1 MTICLNLSAATG
13 EKNKQI
19 VATMNKNIEVFGYTM
34 SEALFDKLVHMKAK
48 SREVVYDVLVNGLK
62 EITGADRVY
71 NPMYPNFPES
81 VMEKDDF
88 ELYFNAIVHYWSFG
102 TLLPYEEKEE
112 RAPLFNT
119 AKVKVLE
126 AGSFDDLNDI
136 FNNLCASKTSLSKSD
151 VDDMIFVLNSAKVTL
166 PDEIPYKENAACI
179 CRLLVDTG
187 VDTDG
192 SLCKKYVKAATDVL
206 RLVTAM
212 SDGDVSLAENTKF
225 RNLKRSERRII
236 MNLLAGCGNAAED
249 MNRYAGRWIR
259 VGEKL
264 HPGEFA
270 KNERYTKAVQAFDII
285 RNDGKIQSFAGKVD
299 AAIASGDVTTVVSLL
314 KKRPGEFAR
323 RIDFLLRIFDKDAD
337 RKAVIMGFASVAKDV
352 SSTVLLQVRE
362 HFINKLDGSD
372 DMRVFFPKG
381 NLARSYYIKN
391 NRTEAIPEDTMKMVI
406 AVCENTLVNIYGNR
420 EFLGKVYID
429 KALKDYTVPFS
440 LRSAGKTMTAVSRGS
455 RIAIDD
461 NTKVIRPF
469 IWWTNTKDDIIDV
482 DLSVAVFAD
491 DWNCLEHVSY
501 SNLKSNRFGICHS
514 GDITNGGPV
523 DGEGVAEFIDLDID
537 KALSAGARYAVFNVY
552 NFSDENFSKM
562 EHAAFGFMTRNDMKS
577 GKIFEPSTVKQRM
590 DLASA
595 TTTCIPVIFDLKER
609 VFVWCD
615 MALTADHVRAGYGG
629 INVESNLPSVVV
641 TCKAMVDVKKPNLYD
656 LFIFNAKARSV
667 ITDNP
672 DESDM
677 LKQCIGDKYRL
688 VIKGEWKEGIWDEME
703 NGIRLNFKD
712 EEMILRN
719 KSNCLYDFNHQYYKV
734 KDANLI
740 VVIVMGVTEAI
751 NYLKMKKMDN
761 DCKTVNPNGFGQ
773 GIVYRNFDY
782 TNKIL
787 LA

>member
-1 MTICLNLSAATG
+1 MENSVFNIILRRKNRVFINDDDMLKSLSAAVG

-48 SREVVYDVLVNGLK
+48 NREVMYDALVNGLK
-62 EITGADRVY
+62 EITGADRAY

-102 TLLPYEEKEE
+102 TLLPYEEKKE
-112 RAPLFNT
+112 RVPLFNT

-126 AGSFDDLNDI
+126 ASSFDDLNDI
-136 FNNLCASKTSLSKSD
+136 FNNFCASKTSLSKSD
-151 VDDMIFVLNSAKVTL
+151 VDDMVFILNSAKVTL
-166 PDEIPYKENAACI
+166 PDEIPFKENTACI

-192 SLCKKYVKAATDVL
+192 SLCKKYVKTATDVL

-270 KNERYTKAVQAFDII
+270 KNERYTKVVQAFGVI

-299 AAIASGDVTTVVSLL
+299 AAVASGDVNAVVSLL

-323 RIDFLLRIFDKDAD
+323 RIDFLLRTFDKDAD
-337 RKAVIMGFASVAKDV
+337 RKTVIMGFASVAKDV

-362 HFINKLDGSD
+362 HFINKLNGND

-381 NLARSYYIKN
+381 NLARSYYVKN
-391 NRTEAIPEDTMKMVI
+391 NKTETVSEDAMKMVI
-406 AVCENTLVNIYGNR
+406 AVCESALVNIYGNR

-429 KALKDYTVPFS
+429 EALKNYTVPFS

-461 NTKVIRPF
+461 SAKIIRPF
-469 IWWTNTKDDIIDV
+469 IWWTNTKDNTIDV
-482 DLSVAVFAD
+482 DLSIAVFAD

-501 SNLKSNRFGICHS
+501 SNLKSSRFGICHS

-523 DGEGVAEFIDLDID
+523 DGEGVAEFIDLDIE

-552 NFSDENFSKM
+552 NFSNEIFSKM
-562 EHAAFGFMTRNDMKS
+562 EHAAFGFMTRNDMKI
-577 GKIFEPSTVKQRM
+577 GEIFEPSTVKQRM

-641 TCKAMVDVKKPNLYD
+641 TCKAIVDVKKPNLYD
-656 LFIFNAKARSV
+656 LFTFNATARGV

-672 DESDM
+672 DEADIRFGLDDNCNVKPSD
-677 LKQCIGDKYRL
+677 ID
-688 VIKGEWKEGIWDEME
+688 
-703 NGIRLNFKD
+703 
-712 EEMILRN
+712 
-719 KSNCLYDFNHQYYKV
+719 
-734 KDANLI
+734 
-740 VVIVMGVTEAI
+740 VIVGK
-751 NYLKMKKMDN
+751 YL
-761 DCKTVNPNGFGQ
+761 
-773 GIVYRNFDY
+773 
-782 TNKIL
+782 
-787 LA
+787 

>member
-1 MTICLNLSAATG
+1 MENSVFNIILRRKNRVFINDDDMLKSLSAAVG

-48 SREVVYDVLVNGLK
+48 NREVMYDALVNGLK
-62 EITGADRVY
+62 EITGADKVY

-81 VMEKDDF
+81 VMEKNDF

-126 AGSFDDLNDI
+126 AGSFGDLNDI

-151 VDDMIFVLNSAKVTL
+151 VDDMVFILNSAKVTL
-166 PDEIPYKENAACI
+166 PDEIPFKENTACI

-192 SLCKKYVKAATDVL
+192 SLCRKYIKTATDVL

-212 SDGDVSLAENTKF
+212 SDGDVSIAENTKF
-225 RNLKRSERRII
+225 RNLKRGERRII

-249 MNRYAGRWIR
+249 MSRYAGRWIR

-270 KNERYTKAVQAFDII
+270 KNERYTKAVQAFGVI
-285 RNDGKIQSFAGKVD
+285 RNDGKIKSFAGRVD
-299 AAIASGDVTTVVSLL
+299 AAVASGDVNTVVSLL
-314 KKRPGEFAR
+314 KKRPGEVAR
-323 RIDFLLRIFDKDAD
+323 RIDFLLRTFDKDAD

-381 NLARSYYIKN
+381 NLARSYYVKN
-391 NRTEAIPEDTMKMVI
+391 DKTEAIPEDAMIMVI
-406 AVCENTLVNIYGNR
+406 AVCENALVNIYGSR
-420 EFLGKVYID
+420 AFLGKVYID
-429 KALKDYTVPFS
+429 KALRNYTVPFS

-461 NTKVIRPF
+461 SVKIIRPF
-469 IWWTNTKDDIIDV
+469 IWWTNTKNDIIDV

-491 DWNCLEHVSY
+491 NWDCLEHVSY
-501 SNLKSNRFGICHS
+501 SNLKSEKFGMYHS

-523 DGEGVAEFIDLDID
+523 DGEGAAEFIDLDID
-537 KALSAGARYAVFNVY
+537 KALGAGARYAVFNVY
-552 NFSDENFSKM
+552 NFSNEFFSKM
-562 EHAAFGFMTRNDMKS
+562 EHAAFGFMTRENMES
-577 GKIFEPSTVKQRM
+577 GEIFEPSTVKQRM

-609 VFVWCD
+609 VFSWCD

-629 INVESNLPSVVV
+629 INVESYLPSVVV

-656 LFIFNAKARSV
+656 LLMFNVKARGI
-667 ITDNP
+667 ITANP
-672 DESDM
+672 DEADIRFGLDDNCDVKPSD
-677 LKQCIGDKYRL
+677 ID
-688 VIKGEWKEGIWDEME
+688 
-703 NGIRLNFKD
+703 
-712 EEMILRN
+712 
-719 KSNCLYDFNHQYYKV
+719 
-734 KDANLI
+734 
-740 VVIVMGVTEAI
+740 VIVGK
-751 NYLKMKKMDN
+751 YL
-761 DCKTVNPNGFGQ
+761 
-773 GIVYRNFDY
+773 
-782 TNKIL
+782 
-787 LA
+787 

>member
-1 MTICLNLSAATG
+1 MENSVFNIILRRKNRVFINDDDMLKSLSGAAC
-13 EKNKQI
+13 ENNKQI

-62 EITGADRVY
+62 ELTGADKVY

-102 TLLPYEEKEE
+102 TLLPYEEKKE

-119 AKVKVLE
+119 AKVKVLDV
-126 AGSFDDLNDI
+126 GSFEDLNDI

-151 VDDMIFVLNSAKVTL
+151 VEDIIFILNSAKVTL
-166 PDEIPYKENAACI
+166 PDEIPFKENAACV

-192 SLCKKYVKAATDVL
+192 SLCKKYVKTATDVL
-206 RLVTAM
+206 RLITAM

-249 MNRYAGRWIR
+249 MSRYAGRWIR

-270 KNERYTKAVQAFDII
+270 KNERYTKAVQAFSVI

-323 RIDFLLRIFDKDAD
+323 RIDFLLRTFNKDAD

-381 NLARSYYIKN
+381 NLARSYYVKN
-391 NRTEAIPEDTMKMVI
+391 DKTESIPEDAMKMVI
-406 AVCENTLVNIYGNR
+406 AVCENALINIYGNR

-429 KALKDYTVPFS
+429 EGLKDYTVPFS

-461 NTKVIRPF
+461 SAKIIRPF

-491 DWNCLEHVSY
+491 NWDCLEHVSY
-501 SNLKSNRFGICHS
+501 SNLKSEKFGMYHS

-523 DGEGVAEFIDLDID
+523 DGEGAAEFIDLDID
-537 KALSAGARYAVFNVY
+537 KALGAGARYAVFNVY
-552 NFSDENFSKM
+552 NFSNEFFSKM
-562 EHAAFGFMTRNDMKS
+562 EHAAFGFMTRENMES
-577 GKIFEPSTVKQRM
+577 GEIFEPSTVKQRM

-609 VFVWCD
+609 VFIWCD

-656 LFIFNAKARSV
+656 LLMFNVKARGI
-667 ITDNP
+667 ITANP
-672 DESDM
+672 DEADIRFGLDDNCDVKPSD
-677 LKQCIGDKYRL
+677 ID
-688 VIKGEWKEGIWDEME
+688 
-703 NGIRLNFKD
+703 
-712 EEMILRN
+712 
-719 KSNCLYDFNHQYYKV
+719 
-734 KDANLI
+734 
-740 VVIVMGVTEAI
+740 VIVGK
-751 NYLKMKKMDN
+751 YL
-761 DCKTVNPNGFGQ
+761 
-773 GIVYRNFDY
+773 
-782 TNKIL
+782 
-787 LA
+787 

>member
-1 MTICLNLSAATG
+1 MENSVFNIILRRKNRVFINDDDMLKSLSVAAG

-48 SREVVYDVLVNGLK
+48 NREVVYDALVNGLK
-62 EITGADRVY
+62 ELTGADKVY

-102 TLLPYEEKEE
+102 TLLPYEEKKE

-119 AKVKVLE
+119 AKVKVLD

-151 VDDMIFVLNSAKVTL
+151 VDDMIFILNSAKVTL
-166 PDEIPYKENAACI
+166 PDEIPFKENVACV
-179 CRLLVDTG
+179 CRLFVDTG

-192 SLCKKYVKAATDVL
+192 SLCKKYVKTATDVL

-249 MNRYAGRWIR
+249 MSRYAGKWTR

-270 KNERYTKAVQAFDII
+270 KNERYTKVVQAFGVI

-299 AAIASGDVTTVVSLL
+299 AAVASGNVNTVVSML

-323 RIDFLLRIFDKDAD
+323 RIDFLLRTFDKDAD

-381 NLARSYYIKN
+381 NLARSYYVKN
-391 NRTEAIPEDTMKMVI
+391 DKTEAIPEDTMKMVI
-406 AVCENTLVNIYGNR
+406 AVCENALVNIYGNR

-429 KALKDYTVPFS
+429 EVLKDYTVPFS

-461 NTKVIRPF
+461 NTKIIRPF

-501 SNLKSNRFGICHS
+501 NNLESDRFGICHS
-514 GDITNGGPV
+514 GDIINGGPV
-523 DGEGVAEFIDLDID
+523 DGEGAAEFIDLDID

-552 NFSDENFSKM
+552 NFSNENFSKM
-562 EHAAFGFMTRNDMKS
+562 EHAAFGFMTRNDMKI
-577 GKIFEPSTVKQRM
+577 GEIFEPSTVKQRM

-615 MALTADHVRAGYGG
+615 MALTADHVRAGFGG

-656 LFIFNAKARSV
+656 LFTFNAKARGV

-672 DESDM
+672 DEADINFGLDDNCDVKPSD
-677 LKQCIGDKYRL
+677 ID
-688 VIKGEWKEGIWDEME
+688 
-703 NGIRLNFKD
+703 
-712 EEMILRN
+712 
-719 KSNCLYDFNHQYYKV
+719 
-734 KDANLI
+734 
-740 VVIVMGVTEAI
+740 VIVGK
-751 NYLKMKKMDN
+751 YL
-761 DCKTVNPNGFGQ
+761 
-773 GIVYRNFDY
+773 
-782 TNKIL
+782 
-787 LA
+787 

>member
-1 MTICLNLSAATG
+1 MENSVFNIILRRKNRVFINDDDMLKSLSAAVG

-48 SREVVYDVLVNGLK
+48 NREVMYNTLVNGLK

-102 TLLPYEEKEE
+102 TLLPYEEKKE
-112 RAPLFNT
+112 RVPLFNV

-151 VDDMIFVLNSAKVTL
+151 VEDMIFILNSAKVTL
-166 PDEIPYKENAACI
+166 PDEIPFKENAACV

-192 SLCKKYVKAATDVL
+192 YLCRKYIKTATDVL

-225 RNLKRSERRII
+225 RNLKRGERRII

-249 MNRYAGRWIR
+249 MSRYAGRWIR

-270 KNERYTKAVQAFDII
+270 KNERYTKAVQAFGVI
-285 RNDGKIQSFAGKVD
+285 RNDGKIKSFAGRVD
-299 AAIASGDVTTVVSLL
+299 AAVASGDVNTVVSLL

-323 RIDFLLRIFDKDAD
+323 RIDFLLRTFDKDAD
-337 RKAVIMGFASVAKDV
+337 RKAVIMSFASVAKDV

-381 NLARSYYIKN
+381 NLARSYYVKN
-391 NRTEAIPEDTMKMVI
+391 NKTKTIPEDVMKMVI
-406 AVCENTLVNIYGNR
+406 AVCESTLVNIYGNR

-429 KALKDYTVPFS
+429 EALKNYTVPFS

-461 NTKVIRPF
+461 SAKIIRPF
-469 IWWTNTKDDIIDV
+469 IWWTNTKDNIIDV

-491 DWNCLEHVSY
+491 SWDCLEHVSY
-501 SNLKSNRFGICHS
+501 TNLKSSRFGICHS

-523 DGEGVAEFIDLDID
+523 DGEGVAEFIDLDIE
-537 KALSAGARYAVFNVY
+537 KALSAGARYAAFNVY

-577 GKIFEPSTVKQRM
+577 GEIFEPSTVKQRM

-595 TTTCIPVIFDLKER
+595 TTTCIPVIFDLRER
-609 VFVWCD
+609 VLIWCD

-656 LFIFNAKARSV
+656 LFTFNAKARGV

-672 DESDM
+672 DEADIRFGLDDNCDVKPSD
-677 LKQCIGDKYRL
+677 ID
-688 VIKGEWKEGIWDEME
+688 
-703 NGIRLNFKD
+703 
-712 EEMILRN
+712 
-719 KSNCLYDFNHQYYKV
+719 
-734 KDANLI
+734 
-740 VVIVMGVTEAI
+740 VIVGK
-751 NYLKMKKMDN
+751 YL
-761 DCKTVNPNGFGQ
+761 
-773 GIVYRNFDY
+773 
-782 TNKIL
+782 
-787 LA
+787 

>member
-1 MTICLNLSAATG
+1 MENSVFNIILRRKNRIFINDDDMLKSLSAAAG

-48 SREVVYDVLVNGLK
+48 NREVVYDALVNGLK
-62 EITGADRVY
+62 ELTGADKVY

-102 TLLPYEEKEE
+102 TLLPYEEKKE

-119 AKVKVLE
+119 AKVKVLDV
-126 AGSFDDLNDI
+126 GSFDDLNDI

-151 VDDMIFVLNSAKVTL
+151 VDDMIFILNSTKVTL
-166 PDEIPYKENAACI
+166 PDEIPFKENAACI

-192 SLCKKYVKAATDVL
+192 SLCKKYVKTTTDVL

-270 KNERYTKAVQAFDII
+270 KNERYTKVVRAFDVI

-299 AAIASGDVTTVVSLL
+299 AAVASGNVNTVVSML

-323 RIDFLLRIFDKDAD
+323 RIDFLLRTFDKDAD

-362 HFINKLDGSD
+362 YFINKLDGSD

-381 NLARSYYIKN
+381 NLARSYYVKN
-391 NRTEAIPEDTMKMVI
+391 DKTEAIPEDAMKMVI
-406 AVCENTLVNIYGNR
+406 AVCESALVNIYGNR

-429 KALKDYTVPFS
+429 EALKDYTVPFS
-440 LRSAGKTMTAVSRGS
+440 LRSAGKTMISVSRGS

-461 NTKVIRPF
+461 SAKIIRPF

-501 SNLKSNRFGICHS
+501 NNLESDRFGICHS
-514 GDITNGGPV
+514 GDIINGGPV
-523 DGEGVAEFIDLDID
+523 DGEGAAEFIDLDID

-552 NFSDENFSKM
+552 NFSNESFSKM

-577 GKIFEPSTVKQRM
+577 GEIFEPSTVKQRM

-615 MALTADHVRAGYGG
+615 MALTADHVRTGFGG

-656 LFIFNAKARSV
+656 LFIFNAKARGV

-672 DESDM
+672 DEADIRFGLDDSCDVKPSD
-677 LKQCIGDKYRL
+677 IDIIVGKYL
-688 VIKGEWKEGIWDEME
+688 
-703 NGIRLNFKD
+703 
-712 EEMILRN
+712 
-719 KSNCLYDFNHQYYKV
+719 
-734 KDANLI
+734 
-740 VVIVMGVTEAI
+740 
-751 NYLKMKKMDN
+751 
-761 DCKTVNPNGFGQ
+761 
-773 GIVYRNFDY
+773 
-782 TNKIL
+782 
-787 LA
+787 

>member
-1 MTICLNLSAATG
+1 MENSVFSIILRRKNRVFINDNDMLKSLSGAAG

-48 SREVVYDVLVNGLK
+48 NREVVYDILVNGLK
-62 EITGADRVY
+62 ELTGADKVY

-81 VMEKDDF
+81 VMEKGDF

-112 RAPLFNT
+112 RTPLFNT

-151 VDDMIFVLNSAKVTL
+151 VDDMVFILNSAKVTL
-166 PDEIPYKENAACI
+166 PDEIPFKENTACI

-192 SLCKKYVKAATDVL
+192 SLCRKYIKTATDVL

-225 RNLKRSERRII
+225 RNLKRGERRII

-249 MNRYAGRWIR
+249 MSRYAGRWIR

-270 KNERYTKAVQAFDII
+270 KNERYTKAVQAFGVI
-285 RNDGKIQSFAGKVD
+285 RNDGKIQSFAGRVD
-299 AAIASGDVTTVVSLL
+299 AAVASGDVNTVVSLL

-323 RIDFLLRIFDKDAD
+323 RIDFLLRTFDKDAD

-381 NLARSYYIKN
+381 NLARSYYVKN
-391 NRTEAIPEDTMKMVI
+391 DKTEAIPEDAMIMVI
-406 AVCENTLVNIYGNR
+406 AVCENALVNIYGSR
-420 EFLGKVYID
+420 AFLGKVYID
-429 KALKDYTVPFS
+429 KALRNYTVPFS
-440 LRSAGKTMTAVSRGS
+440 LRSVGKTMTAVSRGS

-461 NTKVIRPF
+461 SVKIIRPF
-469 IWWTNTKDDIIDV
+469 IWWTNTKNDIIDV

-491 DWNCLEHVSY
+491 NWDCLEHVSY
-501 SNLKSNRFGICHS
+501 SNLKSEKFGMYHS

-523 DGEGVAEFIDLDID
+523 DGEGAAEFIDLDID
-537 KALSAGARYAVFNVY
+537 KALGAGARYAVFNVY
-552 NFSDENFSKM
+552 NFSNEFFSKM
-562 EHAAFGFMTRNDMKS
+562 EHVAFGFMTRENMES
-577 GKIFEPSTVKQRM
+577 GEIFEPSTVKQRM

-609 VFVWCD
+609 VFIWCD

-656 LFIFNAKARSV
+656 LLMFNVKARGI
-667 ITDNP
+667 ITANP
-672 DESDM
+672 DEADIRFGLDDNCDVKPSD
-677 LKQCIGDKYRL
+677 ID
-688 VIKGEWKEGIWDEME
+688 
-703 NGIRLNFKD
+703 
-712 EEMILRN
+712 
-719 KSNCLYDFNHQYYKV
+719 
-734 KDANLI
+734 
-740 VVIVMGVTEAI
+740 VIVGK
-751 NYLKMKKMDN
+751 YL
-761 DCKTVNPNGFGQ
+761 
-773 GIVYRNFDY
+773 
-782 TNKIL
+782 
-787 LA
+787 

>member
-1 MTICLNLSAATG
+1 MENSVFNIILRRKNRVFINDDDMLKSLSAAAG

-48 SREVVYDVLVNGLK
+48 NREVMYDTLVNGLK
-62 EITGADRVY
+62 EITGADKVY

-119 AKVKVLE
+119 AKVKVLD
-126 AGSFDDLNDI
+126 AGSFDDLNNI

-151 VDDMIFVLNSAKVTL
+151 VDDMIFILNSAKVTL
-166 PDEIPYKENAACI
+166 PDEIPFKENTACI

-192 SLCKKYVKAATDVL
+192 SLCKKYVKTATDVL

-236 MNLLAGCGNAAED
+236 MNLLADCGNAAED

-270 KNERYTKAVQAFDII
+270 KNERYTKAVQAFGII

-299 AAIASGDVTTVVSLL
+299 AAVASGDVNAVVSLL

-323 RIDFLLRIFDKDAD
+323 RIDFLLRTFDKDAD
-337 RKAVIMGFASVAKDV
+337 RKTVIMGFASVAKDV

-391 NRTEAIPEDTMKMVI
+391 DKTEIIPEDAMIMVI
-406 AVCENTLVNIYGNR
+406 AVCENALVNIYGSR

-429 KALKDYTVPFS
+429 KALRNYTVPFS

-461 NTKVIRPF
+461 SAKIIRPF
-469 IWWTNTKDDIIDV
+469 IWWTNTKDAIMDV

-501 SNLKSNRFGICHS
+501 SNLKSEKFGMYHS

-523 DGEGVAEFIDLDID
+523 DGEGAAEFIDLDID
-537 KALSAGARYAVFNVY
+537 KALAAGARYAVFNVY
-552 NFSDENFSKM
+552 NFSDELFSKM
-562 EHAAFGFMTRNDMKS
+562 EHAAFGFMTRENMES
-577 GKIFEPSTVKQRM
+577 GEIFEPSTVKQRM

-609 VFVWCD
+609 VFIWCD
-615 MALTADHVRAGYGG
+615 MALTADHVRTGFGG

-656 LFIFNAKARSV
+656 LLMLNAKARGI
-667 ITDNP
+667 ITANP
-672 DESDM
+672 DEADIRFGLDDNCDVKPSD
-677 LKQCIGDKYRL
+677 ID
-688 VIKGEWKEGIWDEME
+688 
-703 NGIRLNFKD
+703 
-712 EEMILRN
+712 
-719 KSNCLYDFNHQYYKV
+719 
-734 KDANLI
+734 
-740 VVIVMGVTEAI
+740 VIVGK
-751 NYLKMKKMDN
+751 YL
-761 DCKTVNPNGFGQ
+761 
-773 GIVYRNFDY
+773 
-782 TNKIL
+782 
-787 LA
+787 

>member
-1 MTICLNLSAATG
+1 MENSVFNIILRRKNRVFINDDDMLKSLSAAVG

-48 SREVVYDVLVNGLK
+48 NREVMYDALVNGLK

-102 TLLPYEEKEE
+102 TLLPYEEKKE
-112 RAPLFNT
+112 RVPLFNT

-126 AGSFDDLNDI
+126 AGPFDDLNDI
-136 FNNLCASKTSLSKSD
+136 FNNFCASKTSLSKSD
-151 VDDMIFVLNSAKVTL
+151 VDDMVFILNSAKVTL
-166 PDEIPYKENAACI
+166 PDEIPFKENTACI

-192 SLCKKYVKAATDVL
+192 SLCRKYIKTATDVL

-225 RNLKRSERRII
+225 RNLKRGERRII

-249 MNRYAGRWIR
+249 ISRYAGRWIR

-270 KNERYTKAVQAFDII
+270 KNERYTKAVQAFGVI
-285 RNDGKIQSFAGKVD
+285 RNDGKIKSFAGRVD
-299 AAIASGDVTTVVSLL
+299 AAVASGDVNTVVSLL

-323 RIDFLLRIFDKDAD
+323 RIDFLLRTFDKDAD
-337 RKAVIMGFASVAKDV
+337 RKAVIMSFASVAKDV

-381 NLARSYYIKN
+381 NLARSYYVKN
-391 NRTEAIPEDTMKMVI
+391 NKTKTIPEDVMKMVI
-406 AVCENTLVNIYGNR
+406 AVCESTLVNIYGNR

-429 KALKDYTVPFS
+429 EALKNYTVPFS

-461 NTKVIRPF
+461 SAKIIRPF
-469 IWWTNTKDDIIDV
+469 IWWTNTKDNIIDV

-491 DWNCLEHVSY
+491 NWDCLEHVSY
-501 SNLKSNRFGICHS
+501 TNLKSSRFGICHS

-523 DGEGVAEFIDLDID
+523 DGEGVAEFIDLDIE
-537 KALSAGARYAVFNVY
+537 KALSAGARYAAFNVY

-577 GKIFEPSTVKQRM
+577 GEIFEPSTVKQRM

-595 TTTCIPVIFDLKER
+595 TTTCIPVIFDLRER
-609 VFVWCD
+609 VLIWCD

-656 LFIFNAKARSV
+656 LFTFNAKARGV

-672 DESDM
+672 DEADIRFGLDDNCDVKPSD
-677 LKQCIGDKYRL
+677 ID
-688 VIKGEWKEGIWDEME
+688 
-703 NGIRLNFKD
+703 
-712 EEMILRN
+712 
-719 KSNCLYDFNHQYYKV
+719 
-734 KDANLI
+734 
-740 VVIVMGVTEAI
+740 VIVGK
-751 NYLKMKKMDN
+751 YL
-761 DCKTVNPNGFGQ
+761 
-773 GIVYRNFDY
+773 
-782 TNKIL
+782 
-787 LA
+787 

>member
-1 MTICLNLSAATG
+1 MENSVFSIILRRKNRVFINDNDMLKSLSGAAG

-48 SREVVYDVLVNGLK
+48 SREVVYDILVNGLK
-62 EITGADRVY
+62 EITGADKVY

-81 VMEKDDF
+81 VMKKDDF

-126 AGSFDDLNDI
+126 AGSFNDLNDI
-136 FNNLCASKTSLSKSD
+136 FNNLCASKTSLSKND
-151 VDDMIFVLNSAKVTL
+151 VDDMIFILNSVKVTL
-166 PDEIPYKENAACI
+166 PDEIPFKENAACV

-192 SLCKKYVKAATDVL
+192 SLCKKYVKTATDIL
-206 RLVTAM
+206 RLITAM

-270 KNERYTKAVQAFDII
+270 KNERYTKVVQAFGVI

-299 AAIASGDVTTVVSLL
+299 AAVASGDVNAVVSLL

-323 RIDFLLRIFDKDAD
+323 RIDFLLRTFDKDAD
-337 RKAVIMGFASVAKDV
+337 RKTVIMGFASVAKDV

-362 HFINKLDGSD
+362 HFINKLNGND

-381 NLARSYYIKN
+381 NLARSYYVKN
-391 NRTEAIPEDTMKMVI
+391 NKTETVSEDAMKMVI
-406 AVCENTLVNIYGNR
+406 AVCESALVNIYGNR

-429 KALKDYTVPFS
+429 EALKNYTVPFS

-461 NTKVIRPF
+461 SAKIIRPF
-469 IWWTNTKDDIIDV
+469 IWWTNTKDNIIDV
-482 DLSVAVFAD
+482 DLSIAVFAD

-501 SNLKSNRFGICHS
+501 SNLKSSRFGICHS

-523 DGEGVAEFIDLDID
+523 DGEGVAEFIDLDIE

-552 NFSDENFSKM
+552 NFSEELFSKM
-562 EHAAFGFMTRNDMKS
+562 EHAAFGFMTRNDMES
-577 GKIFEPSTVKQRM
+577 GEIFEPSTVKQRM

-609 VFVWCD
+609 VFIWCD
-615 MALTADHVRAGYGG
+615 MALTADHVKAGYGG

-656 LFIFNAKARSV
+656 LFMFNVKARGI
-667 ITDNP
+667 ITANP
-672 DESDM
+672 DEADIRFGLDDNCDVKPSD
-677 LKQCIGDKYRL
+677 IDTIVGKYL
-688 VIKGEWKEGIWDEME
+688 
-703 NGIRLNFKD
+703 
-712 EEMILRN
+712 
-719 KSNCLYDFNHQYYKV
+719 
-734 KDANLI
+734 
-740 VVIVMGVTEAI
+740 
-751 NYLKMKKMDN
+751 
-761 DCKTVNPNGFGQ
+761 
-773 GIVYRNFDY
+773 
-782 TNKIL
+782 
-787 LA
+787 

>member
-1 MTICLNLSAATG
+1 MENSVFNIILRRKNRVFINDDDMLKSLSAAVG

-48 SREVVYDVLVNGLK
+48 NREVMYNTLVNGLK

-102 TLLPYEEKEE
+102 TLLPYEEKKE
-112 RAPLFNT
+112 RVPLFNV

-151 VDDMIFVLNSAKVTL
+151 VEDMIFILNSAKVTL
-166 PDEIPYKENAACI
+166 PDEIPFKENAACV

-192 SLCKKYVKAATDVL
+192 YLCRKYIKTATDVL

-212 SDGDVSLAENTKF
+212 PDGDVSLAENTKF
-225 RNLKRSERRII
+225 RNLKRGERRII

-249 MNRYAGRWIR
+249 MSRYAGRWIR

-270 KNERYTKAVQAFDII
+270 KNERYTKAVQAFGVI
-285 RNDGKIQSFAGKVD
+285 RNDGKIKSFAGRVD
-299 AAIASGDVTTVVSLL
+299 AAVASGDVNTVVSLL

-323 RIDFLLRIFDKDAD
+323 RIDFLLRTFDKDAD
-337 RKAVIMGFASVAKDV
+337 RKAVIMSFASVAKDV

-381 NLARSYYIKN
+381 NLARSYYVKN
-391 NRTEAIPEDTMKMVI
+391 NKTKTIPEDVMKMVI
-406 AVCENTLVNIYGNR
+406 AVCESTLVNIYGNR

-429 KALKDYTVPFS
+429 EALKNYTVPFS

-461 NTKVIRPF
+461 SAKIIRPF
-469 IWWTNTKDDIIDV
+469 IWWTNTKDNIIDV

-491 DWNCLEHVSY
+491 NWDCLEHVSY
-501 SNLKSNRFGICHS
+501 TNLKSSRFGICHS

-523 DGEGVAEFIDLDID
+523 DGEGVAEFIDLDIE
-537 KALSAGARYAVFNVY
+537 KALSAGARYAAFNVY

-577 GKIFEPSTVKQRM
+577 GEIFEPSTVKQRM

-595 TTTCIPVIFDLKER
+595 TTTCIPVIFDLRER
-609 VFVWCD
+609 VLIWCD

-656 LFIFNAKARSV
+656 LFTFNAKARGV

-672 DESDM
+672 DEADIRFGLDDNCDVKPSD
-677 LKQCIGDKYRL
+677 ID
-688 VIKGEWKEGIWDEME
+688 
-703 NGIRLNFKD
+703 
-712 EEMILRN
+712 
-719 KSNCLYDFNHQYYKV
+719 
-734 KDANLI
+734 
-740 VVIVMGVTEAI
+740 VIVGK
-751 NYLKMKKMDN
+751 YL
-761 DCKTVNPNGFGQ
+761 
-773 GIVYRNFDY
+773 
-782 TNKIL
+782 
-787 LA
+787 

>member
-1 MTICLNLSAATG
+1 MENSVFNIILRRKNRVFINDDDMLKSISAAVG

-48 SREVVYDVLVNGLK
+48 NREVMYDALVNGLK

-71 NPMYPNFPES
+71 KPMYPNFPES

-102 TLLPYEEKEE
+102 TLLPYEEKKE

-151 VDDMIFVLNSAKVTL
+151 VEDMIFVLNSAKVTL
-166 PDEIPYKENAACI
+166 PGEIPFKENAACV
-179 CRLLVDTG
+179 CKLLVDTG

-192 SLCKKYVKAATDVL
+192 SLCRKYVKTATDVL

-212 SDGDVSLAENTKF
+212 SDGDVSLAKNTKF

-249 MNRYAGRWIR
+249 MSRYAGRWIR

-270 KNERYTKAVQAFDII
+270 KNERYTKVVQAFGVI
-285 RNDGKIQSFAGKVD
+285 RNDGKIQSFAGRVD
-299 AAIASGDVTTVVSLL
+299 AAVASGDVNTVVSLL

-323 RIDFLLRIFDKDAD
+323 RIDFLLRTFDKDAD

-381 NLARSYYIKN
+381 NLARSYYVKN
-391 NRTEAIPEDTMKMVI
+391 DKTEAIPEDAMIMVI
-406 AVCENTLVNIYGNR
+406 AVCENALVNIYGSR
-420 EFLGKVYID
+420 AFLGKVYID
-429 KALKDYTVPFS
+429 KALRNYTVPFS
-440 LRSAGKTMTAVSRGS
+440 LRSVGKTMTAVSRGS

-461 NTKVIRPF
+461 SVKIIRPF
-469 IWWTNTKDDIIDV
+469 IWWTNTKNDIIDV

-491 DWNCLEHVSY
+491 NWDCLEHVSY
-501 SNLKSNRFGICHS
+501 SNLKSEKFGMYHS

-562 EHAAFGFMTRNDMKS
+562 EHAAFGFMTRSDMKS
-577 GKIFEPSTVKQRM
+577 GEIFEPSTVKQRM
-590 DLASA
+590 DLVSA

-615 MALTADHVRAGYGG
+615 MALTADHVRADFGG

-656 LFIFNAKARSV
+656 LFTFNVKARGI

-672 DESDM
+672 DEADIRFGLDDNCDVKPSD
-677 LKQCIGDKYRL
+677 ID
-688 VIKGEWKEGIWDEME
+688 
-703 NGIRLNFKD
+703 
-712 EEMILRN
+712 
-719 KSNCLYDFNHQYYKV
+719 
-734 KDANLI
+734 
-740 VVIVMGVTEAI
+740 VIVGK
-751 NYLKMKKMDN
+751 YL
-761 DCKTVNPNGFGQ
+761 
-773 GIVYRNFDY
+773 
-782 TNKIL
+782 
-787 LA
+787 

>member
-1 MTICLNLSAATG
+1 MENSVFNIILRRKNRVFINDDDMLKSLSGAAG

-62 EITGADRVY
+62 ELTGADKVY

-102 TLLPYEEKEE
+102 TLLPYEEKKE

-119 AKVKVLE
+119 AKVKVLDV
-126 AGSFDDLNDI
+126 GSFEDLNDI

-151 VDDMIFVLNSAKVTL
+151 VEDIIFILNSAKVTL
-166 PDEIPYKENAACI
+166 PDEIPFKENAACV

-192 SLCKKYVKAATDVL
+192 SLCKKYVKTATDVL
-206 RLVTAM
+206 RLITAM

-225 RNLKRSERRII
+225 RSLKRSERRII

-249 MNRYAGRWIR
+249 MSRYAGRWIR

-270 KNERYTKAVQAFDII
+270 KNERYTKAVQAFSVI

-323 RIDFLLRIFDKDAD
+323 RIDFLLRTFNKDAD

-381 NLARSYYIKN
+381 NLARSYYVKN
-391 NRTEAIPEDTMKMVI
+391 DKTESIPEDAMKMVI
-406 AVCENTLVNIYGNR
+406 AVCENALINIYGNR

-429 KALKDYTVPFS
+429 EGLKDYTVPFS

-461 NTKVIRPF
+461 SAKIIRPF

-491 DWNCLEHVSY
+491 NWDCLEHVSY
-501 SNLKSNRFGICHS
+501 SNLKSEKFGMYHS

-523 DGEGVAEFIDLDID
+523 DGEGAAEFIDLDID
-537 KALSAGARYAVFNVY
+537 KALGAGARYAVFNVY
-552 NFSDENFSKM
+552 NFSNEFFSKM
-562 EHAAFGFMTRNDMKS
+562 EHAAFGFMTRENMES
-577 GKIFEPSTVKQRM
+577 GEIFEPSTVKQRM

-609 VFVWCD
+609 VFIWCD

-656 LFIFNAKARSV
+656 LLMFNVKARGI
-667 ITDNP
+667 ITANP
-672 DESDM
+672 DEADIRFGLDDNCDVKPSD
-677 LKQCIGDKYRL
+677 ID
-688 VIKGEWKEGIWDEME
+688 
-703 NGIRLNFKD
+703 
-712 EEMILRN
+712 
-719 KSNCLYDFNHQYYKV
+719 
-734 KDANLI
+734 
-740 VVIVMGVTEAI
+740 VIVGK
-751 NYLKMKKMDN
+751 YL
-761 DCKTVNPNGFGQ
+761 
-773 GIVYRNFDY
+773 
-782 TNKIL
+782 
-787 LA
+787 

>member
-1 MTICLNLSAATG
+1 MENSVFSIILRRKNRVFINDNDMLKSLSGAAG

-48 SREVVYDVLVNGLK
+48 SREVVYDILVNGLK
-62 EITGADRVY
+62 ELTGADKVY

-81 VMEKDDF
+81 VMEKGDF

-112 RAPLFNT
+112 RVPLFNT

-151 VDDMIFVLNSAKVTL
+151 VNDMIFILNSAKVTL
-166 PDEIPYKENAACI
+166 PDEMPFKENAACV

-192 SLCKKYVKAATDVL
+192 SLCKKYVKTATDVL

-270 KNERYTKAVQAFDII
+270 KNERYTKVVQAFGII
-285 RNDGKIQSFAGKVD
+285 RNDGKIQSFGGKVD

-323 RIDFLLRIFDKDAD
+323 RIDFLLRTFDKDAD
-337 RKAVIMGFASVAKDV
+337 RKTVIMGFASVAKDV

-362 HFINKLDGSD
+362 HFINKLNGND

-381 NLARSYYIKN
+381 NLARSYYVKN
-391 NRTEAIPEDTMKMVI
+391 NKTETVSEDAMKMVI
-406 AVCENTLVNIYGNR
+406 AVCESALVNIYGNR

-429 KALKDYTVPFS
+429 EALKNYTVPFS

-461 NTKVIRPF
+461 SAKIIRPF
-469 IWWTNTKDDIIDV
+469 IWWTNTKDNIIDV
-482 DLSVAVFAD
+482 DLSIAVFAD

-501 SNLKSNRFGICHS
+501 SNLKSSRFGICHS

-523 DGEGVAEFIDLDID
+523 DGEGVAEFIDLDIE

-552 NFSDENFSKM
+552 NFSNENFSKM
-562 EHAAFGFMTRNDMKS
+562 EHAAFGFMTRNDMKI
-577 GKIFEPSTVKQRM
+577 GEIFEPSTVKQRM

-641 TCKAMVDVKKPNLYD
+641 TCKTMVDIKKPNLYD
-656 LFIFNAKARSV
+656 LFTLNAKARGI

-672 DESDM
+672 DEADIRFGLDDSCDVKPSD
-677 LKQCIGDKYRL
+677 ID
-688 VIKGEWKEGIWDEME
+688 
-703 NGIRLNFKD
+703 
-712 EEMILRN
+712 
-719 KSNCLYDFNHQYYKV
+719 
-734 KDANLI
+734 
-740 VVIVMGVTEAI
+740 VIVGK
-751 NYLKMKKMDN
+751 YL
-761 DCKTVNPNGFGQ
+761 
-773 GIVYRNFDY
+773 
-782 TNKIL
+782 
-787 LA
+787 

>member
-1 MTICLNLSAATG
+1 MENSVFNIILRRKNRVFINDDDMLKSLSAAAG

-34 SEALFDKLVHMKAK
+34 SETLFDKLVHMKVK
-48 SREVVYDVLVNGLK
+48 NREVVYDALVSGLK
-62 EITGADRVY
+62 EITGADKVY

-112 RAPLFNT
+112 RVPLFNT

-126 AGSFDDLNDI
+126 AGSFDDLNNI
-136 FNNLCASKTSLSKSD
+136 FNNLCASKTSLSKND
-151 VDDMIFVLNSAKVTL
+151 VDDMIFILNSAKVTL
-166 PDEIPYKENAACI
+166 PDEIPFKENAACI

-192 SLCKKYVKAATDVL
+192 SLCKKYVKTATDVL
-206 RLVTAM
+206 RLITAM

-236 MNLLAGCGNAAED
+236 MNLLAGCGNTAED

-270 KNERYTKAVQAFDII
+270 KNERYTKVVQAFGVI

-299 AAIASGDVTTVVSLL
+299 AAVASGDVNAVVSLL

-323 RIDFLLRIFDKDAD
+323 RIDFLLRTFDKDAD
-337 RKAVIMGFASVAKDV
+337 RKTVIMGFASVAKDV

-381 NLARSYYIKN
+381 NLARSYYVKN
-391 NRTEAIPEDTMKMVI
+391 DKTETIPEDAMKMII
-406 AVCENTLVNIYGNR
+406 AVCENALVNIYGNR
-420 EFLGKVYID
+420 EFLGKIYID
-429 KALKDYTVPFS
+429 EALKDYTVPFS
-440 LRSAGKTMTAVSRGS
+440 LRSASKTMTAVSRGS

-461 NTKVIRPF
+461 SAKIIRPF
-469 IWWTNTKDDIIDV
+469 IWWTNTKDNIIDV

-501 SNLKSNRFGICHS
+501 NNLESDRFGICHS
-514 GDITNGGPV
+514 GDIINGGPV
-523 DGEGVAEFIDLDID
+523 DGEGAAEFIDLNID

-552 NFSDENFSKM
+552 NFSNESFSRM

-577 GKIFEPSTVKQRM
+577 GEIFEPSTVKQRM

-609 VFVWCD
+609 VFIWCD
-615 MALTADHVRAGYGG
+615 MALTADHVRAGFGG

-656 LFIFNAKARSV
+656 LFIFNAKARGV

-672 DESDM
+672 DEADIRFGLDDSCDVKPSD
-677 LKQCIGDKYRL
+677 ID
-688 VIKGEWKEGIWDEME
+688 
-703 NGIRLNFKD
+703 
-712 EEMILRN
+712 
-719 KSNCLYDFNHQYYKV
+719 
-734 KDANLI
+734 
-740 VVIVMGVTEAI
+740 VIVGK
-751 NYLKMKKMDN
+751 YL
-761 DCKTVNPNGFGQ
+761 
-773 GIVYRNFDY
+773 
-782 TNKIL
+782 
-787 LA
+787 

>member
-1 MTICLNLSAATG
+1 MENSVFSIILRRKNRVFINDDDMLKSLSAAAG

-48 SREVVYDVLVNGLK
+48 NREVVYDTLVNGLK
-62 EITGADRVY
+62 ELTGADKVY

-102 TLLPYEEKEE
+102 ILLPYEDKKE

-126 AGSFDDLNDI
+126 AGSFDGLNDI
-136 FNNLCASKTSLSKSD
+136 FNNLCASKTSLSKND
-151 VDDMIFVLNSAKVTL
+151 VDDMIFILNSAKVTL
-166 PDEIPYKENAACI
+166 PDEIPFKENTACI

-192 SLCKKYVKAATDVL
+192 SLCKKYVKTATDVL

-236 MNLLAGCGNAAED
+236 MNLLADCGNAAED

-270 KNERYTKAVQAFDII
+270 KNERYTKVVRAFDVI

-299 AAIASGDVTTVVSLL
+299 AVVVSKDVNTVVSLL

-323 RIDFLLRIFDKDAD
+323 RIDFLLCTFDKDTD
-337 RKAVIMGFASVAKDV
+337 RKTVIMGFASVAKDV

-362 HFINKLDGSD
+362 HFINKLDGND

-391 NRTEAIPEDTMKMVI
+391 DKKETIPEDAMKMVI
-406 AVCENTLVNIYGNR
+406 AVCENALVNIYGNR

-429 KALKDYTVPFS
+429 EALKDYTVPFS
-440 LRSAGKTMTAVSRGS
+440 LRSAGKTMISVSRGS

-461 NTKVIRPF
+461 SAKIIRPF
-469 IWWTNTKDDIIDV
+469 IWWTNTKDNIIDV

-491 DWNCLEHVSY
+491 NWDCLEHVSY
-501 SNLKSNRFGICHS
+501 TNLKSSRFGICHS

-523 DGEGVAEFIDLDID
+523 DGEGVAEFIDLDIE
-537 KALSAGARYAVFNVY
+537 KALSAGARYAAFNVY

-577 GKIFEPSTVKQRM
+577 GEIFEPSTVKQRM

-595 TTTCIPVIFDLKER
+595 TTTCIPVIFDLRER
-609 VFVWCD
+609 VLIWCD

-656 LFIFNAKARSV
+656 LFTFNAKARGV

-672 DESDM
+672 DEADIRFGLDDNCDVKPSD
-677 LKQCIGDKYRL
+677 ID
-688 VIKGEWKEGIWDEME
+688 
-703 NGIRLNFKD
+703 
-712 EEMILRN
+712 
-719 KSNCLYDFNHQYYKV
+719 
-734 KDANLI
+734 
-740 VVIVMGVTEAI
+740 VIVGK
-751 NYLKMKKMDN
+751 YL
-761 DCKTVNPNGFGQ
+761 
-773 GIVYRNFDY
+773 
-782 TNKIL
+782 
-787 LA
+787 

>member
-1 MTICLNLSAATG
+1 MENSVFSIILRRKNRVFINDNDMLKSLSGAAG

-48 SREVVYDVLVNGLK
+48 SREVVYDILVNGLK
-62 EITGADRVY
+62 ELTGADKVY

-81 VMEKDDF
+81 VMEKGDF

-112 RAPLFNT
+112 RVPLFNT

-151 VDDMIFVLNSAKVTL
+151 VNDMIFILNSAKVTL
-166 PDEIPYKENAACI
+166 PDEMPFKENAACV

-192 SLCKKYVKAATDVL
+192 SLCKKYVKTATDVL

-236 MNLLAGCGNAAED
+236 MNLLAGYGNAAED

-270 KNERYTKAVQAFDII
+270 KNERYTKVVQAFGII
-285 RNDGKIQSFAGKVD
+285 RNDGKIQSFGGKVD

-314 KKRPGEFAR
+314 KKRPREFAR
-323 RIDFLLRIFDKDAD
+323 RIDFLLRTFDKDAD
-337 RKAVIMGFASVAKDV
+337 RKTVIMGFASVAKDV

-362 HFINKLDGSD
+362 HFINKLNGND

-381 NLARSYYIKN
+381 NLARSYYVKN
-391 NRTEAIPEDTMKMVI
+391 NKTETVSEDAMKMVI
-406 AVCENTLVNIYGNR
+406 AVCESALVNIYGNR

-429 KALKDYTVPFS
+429 EALKNYTVPFS

-461 NTKVIRPF
+461 SAKIIRPF
-469 IWWTNTKDDIIDV
+469 IWWTNTKDNIIDV
-482 DLSVAVFAD
+482 DLSIAVFAD

-501 SNLKSNRFGICHS
+501 SNLKSSRFGICHS

-523 DGEGVAEFIDLDID
+523 DGEGVAEFIDLDIE

-552 NFSDENFSKM
+552 NFSNENFSKM
-562 EHAAFGFMTRNDMKS
+562 EHAAFGFMIRNDMKI
-577 GKIFEPSTVKQRM
+577 GEIFEPSTVKQRM

-641 TCKAMVDVKKPNLYD
+641 TCKAMVDIKKPNLYD
-656 LFIFNAKARSV
+656 LFTLNAKARGI

-672 DESDM
+672 DEADVRFGLDDSCDVKPSD
-677 LKQCIGDKYRL
+677 ID
-688 VIKGEWKEGIWDEME
+688 
-703 NGIRLNFKD
+703 
-712 EEMILRN
+712 
-719 KSNCLYDFNHQYYKV
+719 
-734 KDANLI
+734 
-740 VVIVMGVTEAI
+740 VIVGK
-751 NYLKMKKMDN
+751 YL
-761 DCKTVNPNGFGQ
+761 
-773 GIVYRNFDY
+773 
-782 TNKIL
+782 
-787 LA
+787 

>member
-1 MTICLNLSAATG
+1 MENSVFNIILRRKNRVFINDDDMLKSLSAAAG

-34 SEALFDKLVHMKAK
+34 SEALFDKLVCMKVK
-48 SREVVYDVLVNGLK
+48 NREVVYDALVNGLK
-62 EITGADRVY
+62 ELTGADKVY

-102 TLLPYEEKEE
+102 ILLPYEDKKE

-126 AGSFDDLNDI
+126 AGSFDGLNDI
-136 FNNLCASKTSLSKSD
+136 FNNLCASKTSLSKND
-151 VDDMIFVLNSAKVTL
+151 VDDMIFILNSAKVTL
-166 PDEIPYKENAACI
+166 PDEIPFKENTACI

-192 SLCKKYVKAATDVL
+192 SLCKKYVKTATDVL

-236 MNLLAGCGNAAED
+236 MNLLADCGNAAED

-270 KNERYTKAVQAFDII
+270 KNERYTKVVRAFDVI

-299 AAIASGDVTTVVSLL
+299 AAVVSKDVNTVVSLL

-323 RIDFLLRIFDKDAD
+323 RIDFLLCTFDKDTD
-337 RKAVIMGFASVAKDV
+337 RKTVIMGFASVAKDV

-362 HFINKLDGSD
+362 HFINKLDGND

-391 NRTEAIPEDTMKMVI
+391 DKKETIPEDAMKMVI
-406 AVCENTLVNIYGNR
+406 AVCENALVNIYGNR

-429 KALKDYTVPFS
+429 EALKDYTVPFS
-440 LRSAGKTMTAVSRGS
+440 LRSAGKTMISVSRGS

-461 NTKVIRPF
+461 SAKIIRPF
-469 IWWTNTKDDIIDV
+469 IWWTNTKDNIIDV

-501 SNLKSNRFGICHS
+501 NNLESDRFGICHS
-514 GDITNGGPV
+514 GDIINGGPV
-523 DGEGVAEFIDLDID
+523 DGEGAAEFIDLDID

-552 NFSDENFSKM
+552 NFSNENFSKM
-562 EHAAFGFMTRNDMKS
+562 EHAAFGFMTRNDMKI
-577 GKIFEPSTVKQRM
+577 GEIFEPSTVKQRM

-615 MALTADHVRAGYGG
+615 MALTADHVRTGFGG

-656 LFIFNAKARSV
+656 LFIFNAKARGI

-672 DESDM
+672 DEADIRFGLDDSCDVKPSD
-677 LKQCIGDKYRL
+677 ID
-688 VIKGEWKEGIWDEME
+688 
-703 NGIRLNFKD
+703 
-712 EEMILRN
+712 
-719 KSNCLYDFNHQYYKV
+719 
-734 KDANLI
+734 
-740 VVIVMGVTEAI
+740 VIVGK
-751 NYLKMKKMDN
+751 YL
-761 DCKTVNPNGFGQ
+761 
-773 GIVYRNFDY
+773 
-782 TNKIL
+782 
-787 LA
+787 

>member
-1 MTICLNLSAATG
+1 MENSVFSIILRRKNRVFINDNDMLKSLSGAAG

-48 SREVVYDVLVNGLK
+48 SREVVYDILVNGLK
-62 EITGADRVY
+62 EITGADKVY

-81 VMEKDDF
+81 VMKKDDF

-126 AGSFDDLNDI
+126 AGSFNDLNDI
-136 FNNLCASKTSLSKSD
+136 FNNLCASKTSLSKND
-151 VDDMIFVLNSAKVTL
+151 VDDMIFILNSVKVTL
-166 PDEIPYKENAACI
+166 PDEIPFKENAACV

-192 SLCKKYVKAATDVL
+192 SLCKKYVKTATDIL
-206 RLVTAM
+206 RLITAM

-270 KNERYTKAVQAFDII
+270 KNERYTKVVQAFGVI

-299 AAIASGDVTTVVSLL
+299 AAVASGDVNAVVSLL

-323 RIDFLLRIFDKDAD
+323 RIDFLLRTFDKDAD
-337 RKAVIMGFASVAKDV
+337 RKTVIMGFASVAKDV

-362 HFINKLDGSD
+362 HFINKLNGND

-381 NLARSYYIKN
+381 NLARSYYVKN
-391 NRTEAIPEDTMKMVI
+391 NKTETVSEDAMKMVI
-406 AVCENTLVNIYGNR
+406 AVCESALVNIYGNR

-429 KALKDYTVPFS
+429 EALKNYTVPFS

-461 NTKVIRPF
+461 SAKIIRPF
-469 IWWTNTKDDIIDV
+469 IWWTNTKDNIIDV
-482 DLSVAVFAD
+482 DLSIAVFAD

-501 SNLKSNRFGICHS
+501 SNLKSSRFGICHS

-523 DGEGVAEFIDLDID
+523 DGEGVAEFIDLDIE
-537 KALSAGARYAVFNVY
+537 KALSAGARYAVFNAY
-552 NFSDENFSKM
+552 NFSNENFSKM
-562 EHAAFGFMTRNDMKS
+562 EHATFGFMTRNDMKI
-577 GKIFEPSTVKQRM
+577 GEIFEPSTVKQRM

-641 TCKAMVDVKKPNLYD
+641 TCKAIVDVKKPNLYD
-656 LFIFNAKARSV
+656 LFTFNATARGV

-672 DESDM
+672 DEADIRFGLDDNCDVNQSD
-677 LKQCIGDKYRL
+677 ID
-688 VIKGEWKEGIWDEME
+688 
-703 NGIRLNFKD
+703 
-712 EEMILRN
+712 
-719 KSNCLYDFNHQYYKV
+719 
-734 KDANLI
+734 
-740 VVIVMGVTEAI
+740 VIVGK
-751 NYLKMKKMDN
+751 YLKESFW
-761 DCKTVNPNGFGQ
+761 GSG
-773 GIVYRNFDY
+773 
-782 TNKIL
+782 L
-787 LA
+787 

>member
-1 MTICLNLSAATG
+1 MENSVFNIILRRKNRVFINDDDMLKSLSAAVG

-48 SREVVYDVLVNGLK
+48 NREVMYDALVNGLK

-102 TLLPYEEKEE
+102 TLLPYEEKKE
-112 RAPLFNT
+112 RVPLFNT

-136 FNNLCASKTSLSKSD
+136 FNNFCASKTSLSKSD
-151 VDDMIFVLNSAKVTL
+151 VDDMVFILNSAKVTL
-166 PDEIPYKENAACI
+166 PDEIPFKENTACI

-192 SLCKKYVKAATDVL
+192 SLCRKYIKTATDVL

-225 RNLKRSERRII
+225 RNLKRGERRII

-249 MNRYAGRWIR
+249 MSRYAGRWIH

-270 KNERYTKAVQAFDII
+270 KNERYTKAVQAFGVI
-285 RNDGKIQSFAGKVD
+285 RNDGKIKSFAGRVD
-299 AAIASGDVTTVVSLL
+299 AAVASCDVNTVVSLL

-323 RIDFLLRIFDKDAD
+323 RIDFLLRTFDKDAD
-337 RKAVIMGFASVAKDV
+337 RKAVIMSFASVAKDV

-381 NLARSYYIKN
+381 NLARSYYVKN
-391 NRTEAIPEDTMKMVI
+391 NKTKTIPEDVMKMVI
-406 AVCENTLVNIYGNR
+406 AVCESTLVNIYGNR

-429 KALKDYTVPFS
+429 EALKNYTVPFS

-461 NTKVIRPF
+461 SAKIIRPF
-469 IWWTNTKDDIIDV
+469 IWWTNTKDNIIDV

-491 DWNCLEHVSY
+491 NWDCLEHVSY
-501 SNLKSNRFGICHS
+501 TNLKSSRFGICHS

-523 DGEGVAEFIDLDID
+523 DGEGVAEFIDLDIE
-537 KALSAGARYAVFNVY
+537 KALSAGARYAAFNVY

-577 GKIFEPSTVKQRM
+577 GEIFEPSTVKQRM

-595 TTTCIPVIFDLKER
+595 TTTCIPVIFDLRER
-609 VFVWCD
+609 VLIWCD

-656 LFIFNAKARSV
+656 LFTFNAKARGV

-672 DESDM
+672 DEADIRFGLDDNCDVKPSD
-677 LKQCIGDKYRL
+677 ID
-688 VIKGEWKEGIWDEME
+688 
-703 NGIRLNFKD
+703 
-712 EEMILRN
+712 
-719 KSNCLYDFNHQYYKV
+719 
-734 KDANLI
+734 
-740 VVIVMGVTEAI
+740 VIVGK
-751 NYLKMKKMDN
+751 YL
-761 DCKTVNPNGFGQ
+761 
-773 GIVYRNFDY
+773 
-782 TNKIL
+782 
-787 LA
+787 

>member
-1 MTICLNLSAATG
+1 MENSVFSIILRRKNRVFINDDDMLKSLSAAAG

-48 SREVVYDVLVNGLK
+48 NREVVYDTLVNGLK
-62 EITGADRVY
+62 ELTGADKVY

-102 TLLPYEEKEE
+102 ILLPYEDKKE

-126 AGSFDDLNDI
+126 AGSFDGLNDI
-136 FNNLCASKTSLSKSD
+136 FNNLCASKTSLSKND
-151 VDDMIFVLNSAKVTL
+151 VDDMIFILNSAKVTL
-166 PDEIPYKENAACI
+166 PDEIPFKENTACI

-192 SLCKKYVKAATDVL
+192 SLCKKYVKTATDVL

-236 MNLLAGCGNAAED
+236 MNLLAGCGNVAED

-270 KNERYTKAVQAFDII
+270 KNERYTKVVQAFGII
-285 RNDGKIQSFAGKVD
+285 RNDGKIQSFGGKVD
-299 AAIASGDVTTVVSLL
+299 AAIVSGDVTTVVSLL

-323 RIDFLLRIFDKDAD
+323 RIDFLLRTFDKDAD
-337 RKAVIMGFASVAKDV
+337 KKAVIMGFASVAKDV

-391 NRTEAIPEDTMKMVI
+391 DKAETIPEDAMIMVI
-406 AVCENTLVNIYGNR
+406 AVCENALVNIYGSR
-420 EFLGKVYID
+420 AFLGKVYID
-429 KALKDYTVPFS
+429 KALRNYTVPFS
-440 LRSAGKTMTAVSRGS
+440 LRSTGKTMTAVSRGS

-461 NTKVIRPF
+461 SVKIIRPF
-469 IWWTNTKDDIIDV
+469 IWWTNTKNDIIDV

-491 DWNCLEHVSY
+491 NWDCLEHVSY
-501 SNLKSNRFGICHS
+501 SNLKSEKFGMCHS

-523 DGEGVAEFIDLDID
+523 DGEGAAEFIDLDID
-537 KALSAGARYAVFNVY
+537 KALNAGARYAVFNVY
-552 NFSDENFSKM
+552 NFSDEYFSRM

-577 GKIFEPSTVKQRM
+577 GEIFEPSTVKQRM

-609 VFVWCD
+609 VFIWCD

-656 LFIFNAKARSV
+656 LFTFNATARGV
-667 ITDNP
+667 ITDNL
-672 DESDM
+672 DEADIRFGLDDSCDVKPSD
-677 LKQCIGDKYRL
+677 ID
-688 VIKGEWKEGIWDEME
+688 
-703 NGIRLNFKD
+703 
-712 EEMILRN
+712 
-719 KSNCLYDFNHQYYKV
+719 
-734 KDANLI
+734 
-740 VVIVMGVTEAI
+740 VIVGK
-751 NYLKMKKMDN
+751 YL
-761 DCKTVNPNGFGQ
+761 
-773 GIVYRNFDY
+773 
-782 TNKIL
+782 
-787 LA
+787 

>member
-1 MTICLNLSAATG
+1 MENSVFSIILRRKNRVFINDNDMLKSLSGAAG

-48 SREVVYDVLVNGLK
+48 SREVVYDILVNGLK
-62 EITGADRVY
+62 EITGADKVY

-81 VMEKDDF
+81 VMKKDDF

-126 AGSFDDLNDI
+126 AGSFNDLNDI
-136 FNNLCASKTSLSKSD
+136 FNNLCASKTSLSKND
-151 VDDMIFVLNSAKVTL
+151 VDDMIFILNSVKVTL
-166 PDEIPYKENAACI
+166 PDEIPFKENAACV

-192 SLCKKYVKAATDVL
+192 SLCKKYVKTATDIL
-206 RLVTAM
+206 RLITAM

-270 KNERYTKAVQAFDII
+270 KNERYTKVVQAFGVI

-299 AAIASGDVTTVVSLL
+299 AAVASGDVNAVVSLL

-323 RIDFLLRIFDKDAD
+323 RIDFLLRTFDKDAD
-337 RKAVIMGFASVAKDV
+337 RKTVIMGFASVAKDV

-362 HFINKLDGSD
+362 HFINKLNGND

-381 NLARSYYIKN
+381 NLARSYYVKN
-391 NRTEAIPEDTMKMVI
+391 NKIETVSEDAMKMVI
-406 AVCENTLVNIYGNR
+406 AVCESALVNIYGNR

-429 KALKDYTVPFS
+429 EALKNYTVPFS

-461 NTKVIRPF
+461 SAKIIRPF
-469 IWWTNTKDDIIDV
+469 IWWTNTKDNIIDV
-482 DLSVAVFAD
+482 DLSIAVFAD

-501 SNLKSNRFGICHS
+501 SNLKSSRFGICHS

-523 DGEGVAEFIDLDID
+523 DGEGVAEFIDLDIE

-552 NFSDENFSKM
+552 NFSNENFSKM
-562 EHAAFGFMTRNDMKS
+562 EHAAFGFMTRNDMKI
-577 GKIFEPSTVKQRM
+577 GEIFEPSTVKQRM

-641 TCKAMVDVKKPNLYD
+641 TCKAIVDVKKPNLYD
-656 LFIFNAKARSV
+656 LFTFNATARGV

-672 DESDM
+672 DEADIRFGLDDNCDVKPSD
-677 LKQCIGDKYRL
+677 ID
-688 VIKGEWKEGIWDEME
+688 
-703 NGIRLNFKD
+703 
-712 EEMILRN
+712 
-719 KSNCLYDFNHQYYKV
+719 
-734 KDANLI
+734 
-740 VVIVMGVTEAI
+740 VIVGK
-751 NYLKMKKMDN
+751 YL
-761 DCKTVNPNGFGQ
+761 
-773 GIVYRNFDY
+773 
-782 TNKIL
+782 
-787 LA
+787 

>member
-1 MTICLNLSAATG
+1 MENSVFSIILRRKNRVFINDNDMLKSLSGAAG

-48 SREVVYDVLVNGLK
+48 SREVVYDILVNGLK
-62 EITGADRVY
+62 EITGADKVY

-81 VMEKDDF
+81 VMKKDDF

-126 AGSFDDLNDI
+126 AGSFNDLNDI
-136 FNNLCASKTSLSKSD
+136 FNNFCASKTSLSKND
-151 VDDMIFVLNSAKVTL
+151 VDDMIFILNSVKVTL
-166 PDEIPYKENAACI
+166 PDEIPFKENAACV

-192 SLCKKYVKAATDVL
+192 SLCKKYVKTATDIL
-206 RLVTAM
+206 RLITAM

-270 KNERYTKAVQAFDII
+270 KNERYTKVVQAFGVI

-299 AAIASGDVTTVVSLL
+299 AAVASGDVNAVVSLL

-323 RIDFLLRIFDKDAD
+323 RIDFLLRTFDKDAD
-337 RKAVIMGFASVAKDV
+337 RKTVIMGFASVAKDV

-362 HFINKLDGSD
+362 HFINKLNGND

-381 NLARSYYIKN
+381 NLARSYYVKN
-391 NRTEAIPEDTMKMVI
+391 NKTETVSEDAMKMVI
-406 AVCENTLVNIYGNR
+406 AVCESALVNIYGNR

-429 KALKDYTVPFS
+429 EALKNYTVPFS

-461 NTKVIRPF
+461 SAKIIRPF
-469 IWWTNTKDDIIDV
+469 IWWTNTKDNIIDV
-482 DLSVAVFAD
+482 DLSIAVFAD

-501 SNLKSNRFGICHS
+501 SNLKSSRFGICHS

-523 DGEGVAEFIDLDID
+523 DGEGVAEFIDLDIE

-552 NFSDENFSKM
+552 NFSNENFSKM
-562 EHAAFGFMTRNDMKS
+562 EHAAFGFMTRNDMKI
-577 GKIFEPSTVKQRM
+577 GEIFEPSTVKQRM

-641 TCKAMVDVKKPNLYD
+641 TCKAIVDVKKPNLYD
-656 LFIFNAKARSV
+656 LFTFNATARGV

-672 DESDM
+672 DEADIRFGLDDNCDVKPSD
-677 LKQCIGDKYRL
+677 ID
-688 VIKGEWKEGIWDEME
+688 
-703 NGIRLNFKD
+703 
-712 EEMILRN
+712 
-719 KSNCLYDFNHQYYKV
+719 
-734 KDANLI
+734 
-740 VVIVMGVTEAI
+740 VIVGK
-751 NYLKMKKMDN
+751 YL
-761 DCKTVNPNGFGQ
+761 
-773 GIVYRNFDY
+773 
-782 TNKIL
+782 
-787 LA
+787 

>member
-1 MTICLNLSAATG
+1 MIAVPSICNIEENNFSLLSIPSFYQRRKFIMENSVFSIILRRKNRVFINDDDMLKSLSAAAG

-48 SREVVYDVLVNGLK
+48 NREVVYDTLVNGLK
-62 EITGADRVY
+62 ELTGADKVY

-102 TLLPYEEKEE
+102 ILLPYEDKKE

-126 AGSFDDLNDI
+126 AGSFDGLNDI
-136 FNNLCASKTSLSKSD
+136 FNNLCASKTSLSKND
-151 VDDMIFVLNSAKVTL
+151 VDDMIFILNSAKVTL
-166 PDEIPYKENAACI
+166 PDEMPFKENAACV

-192 SLCKKYVKAATDVL
+192 SLCKKYVKTATDVL

-270 KNERYTKAVQAFDII
+270 KNERYTKVVQAFGII
-285 RNDGKIQSFAGKVD
+285 RNDGKIQSFGGKVD

-323 RIDFLLRIFDKDAD
+323 RIDFLLRTFDKDAD
-337 RKAVIMGFASVAKDV
+337 RKTVIMGFASVAKDV

-362 HFINKLDGSD
+362 HFINKLNGND

-381 NLARSYYIKN
+381 NLARSYYVKN
-391 NRTEAIPEDTMKMVI
+391 NKTETVSEDAMKMVI
-406 AVCENTLVNIYGNR
+406 AVCESALVNIYGNR

-429 KALKDYTVPFS
+429 EALKNYTVPFS

-461 NTKVIRPF
+461 SAKIIRPF
-469 IWWTNTKDDIIDV
+469 IWWTNTKDNIIDV
-482 DLSVAVFAD
+482 DLSIAVFAD

-501 SNLKSNRFGICHS
+501 SNLKSSRFGICHS

-523 DGEGVAEFIDLDID
+523 DGEGVAEFIDLDIE

-552 NFSDENFSKM
+552 NFSNENFSKM
-562 EHAAFGFMTRNDMKS
+562 EHAAFGFMTRNDMKI
-577 GKIFEPSTVKQRM
+577 GEIFEPSTVKQRM

-641 TCKAMVDVKKPNLYD
+641 TCKAMVDIKKPNLYD
-656 LFIFNAKARSV
+656 LFTLNAKARGI

-672 DESDM
+672 DEADIRFGLDDSCDVKPSD
-677 LKQCIGDKYRL
+677 ID
-688 VIKGEWKEGIWDEME
+688 
-703 NGIRLNFKD
+703 
-712 EEMILRN
+712 
-719 KSNCLYDFNHQYYKV
+719 
-734 KDANLI
+734 
-740 VVIVMGVTEAI
+740 VIVGK
-751 NYLKMKKMDN
+751 YL
-761 DCKTVNPNGFGQ
+761 
-773 GIVYRNFDY
+773 
-782 TNKIL
+782 
-787 LA
+787 

>member
-1 MTICLNLSAATG
+1 MENSVFSIILRRKNRVFINDNDMLKSLSGAAG

-48 SREVVYDVLVNGLK
+48 SREVVYDILVNGLK
-62 EITGADRVY
+62 ELTGADKVY

-81 VMEKDDF
+81 VMEKGDF

-112 RAPLFNT
+112 RVPLFNT

-151 VDDMIFVLNSAKVTL
+151 VNDMIFILNSAKVTL
-166 PDEIPYKENAACI
+166 PDEMPFKENAACV

-192 SLCKKYVKAATDVL
+192 SLCKKYVKTATDVL

-270 KNERYTKAVQAFDII
+270 KNERYTKVVQAFGII
-285 RNDGKIQSFAGKVD
+285 RNDGKIQSFGGKVD

-323 RIDFLLRIFDKDAD
+323 RIDFLLRTFDKDAD
-337 RKAVIMGFASVAKDV
+337 RKTVIMGFASVAKDV

-362 HFINKLDGSD
+362 HFINKLNGND

-381 NLARSYYIKN
+381 NLARSYYVKN
-391 NRTEAIPEDTMKMVI
+391 NKTETVSEDAMKMVI
-406 AVCENTLVNIYGNR
+406 AVCESALVNIYGNR

-429 KALKDYTVPFS
+429 EALKNYTVPFS

-461 NTKVIRPF
+461 SAKIIRPF
-469 IWWTNTKDDIIDV
+469 IWWTNTKDNIIDV
-482 DLSVAVFAD
+482 DLSIAVFAD

-501 SNLKSNRFGICHS
+501 SNLKSSRFGICHS

-523 DGEGVAEFIDLDID
+523 DGEGVAEFIDLDIE

-552 NFSDENFSKM
+552 NFSNENFSKM
-562 EHAAFGFMTRNDMKS
+562 EHAAFGFMTRNDMKI
-577 GKIFEPSTVKQRM
+577 GEIFEPSTVKQRM

-641 TCKAMVDVKKPNLYD
+641 TCKAMVDIKKPNLYD
-656 LFIFNAKARSV
+656 LFTLNAKARGI

-672 DESDM
+672 DEADIRFGLDDSCDVRPSD
-677 LKQCIGDKYRL
+677 ID
-688 VIKGEWKEGIWDEME
+688 
-703 NGIRLNFKD
+703 
-712 EEMILRN
+712 
-719 KSNCLYDFNHQYYKV
+719 
-734 KDANLI
+734 
-740 VVIVMGVTEAI
+740 VIVGK
-751 NYLKMKKMDN
+751 YL
-761 DCKTVNPNGFGQ
+761 
-773 GIVYRNFDY
+773 
-782 TNKIL
+782 
-787 LA
+787 

>member
-1 MTICLNLSAATG
+1 MENSVFNIILRRKNRVFINDDDMLKSLSAAVG

-48 SREVVYDVLVNGLK
+48 NREVMYDALVNGLK
-62 EITGADRVY
+62 EITGADRLY

-102 TLLPYEEKEE
+102 TLLPYEEKKE
-112 RAPLFNT
+112 RVPLFNT

-126 AGSFDDLNDI
+126 AGPFDDLNDI
-136 FNNLCASKTSLSKSD
+136 FNNFCASKTSLSKSD
-151 VDDMIFVLNSAKVTL
+151 VDDMVFILNSAKVTL
-166 PDEIPYKENAACI
+166 PDEIPFKENTACI

-192 SLCKKYVKAATDVL
+192 SLCRKYIKTATDVL

-225 RNLKRSERRII
+225 RNLKRGERRII

-249 MNRYAGRWIR
+249 MSRYAGRWIR

-270 KNERYTKAVQAFDII
+270 KNERYTKAVQAFGVI
-285 RNDGKIQSFAGKVD
+285 RNDGKIKSFAGRVD
-299 AAIASGDVTTVVSLL
+299 AAVASGDVNTVVSLL

-323 RIDFLLRIFDKDAD
+323 RIDFLLRTFDKDAD
-337 RKAVIMGFASVAKDV
+337 RKAVIMSFASVAKDV

-381 NLARSYYIKN
+381 NLARSYYVKN
-391 NRTEAIPEDTMKMVI
+391 NKTKTIPEDVMKMVI
-406 AVCENTLVNIYGNR
+406 AVCESTLVNIYGNR

-429 KALKDYTVPFS
+429 EALKNYTVPFS

-461 NTKVIRPF
+461 SAKIIRPF
-469 IWWTNTKDDIIDV
+469 IWWTNTKDNIIDV

-491 DWNCLEHVSY
+491 NWDCLEHVSY
-501 SNLKSNRFGICHS
+501 TNLKSSRFGICHS

-523 DGEGVAEFIDLDID
+523 DGEGVAEFIDLDIE
-537 KALSAGARYAVFNVY
+537 KALSAGARYAAFNVY

-577 GKIFEPSTVKQRM
+577 GEIFEPSTVKQRM

-595 TTTCIPVIFDLKER
+595 TTTCIPVIFDLRER
-609 VFVWCD
+609 VLIWCD

-656 LFIFNAKARSV
+656 LFTFNAKARGV

-672 DESDM
+672 DEADIRFGLDDNCDVKPSD
-677 LKQCIGDKYRL
+677 ID
-688 VIKGEWKEGIWDEME
+688 
-703 NGIRLNFKD
+703 
-712 EEMILRN
+712 
-719 KSNCLYDFNHQYYKV
+719 
-734 KDANLI
+734 
-740 VVIVMGVTEAI
+740 VIVGK
-751 NYLKMKKMDN
+751 YL
-761 DCKTVNPNGFGQ
+761 
-773 GIVYRNFDY
+773 
-782 TNKIL
+782 
-787 LA
+787 

>member
-1 MTICLNLSAATG
+1 MENSVFNIILRRKNRVFINNDDMLKSLSAAVS

-48 SREVVYDVLVNGLK
+48 NREVVYDALVNGLK
-62 EITGADRVY
+62 ELTGADKVY

-102 TLLPYEEKEE
+102 TLLPYEEKKE

-119 AKVKVLE
+119 VKVKVLD

-151 VDDMIFVLNSAKVTL
+151 VDDMIFILNSTKVAL
-166 PDEIPYKENAACI
+166 PDEIPFKENAACV

-192 SLCKKYVKAATDVL
+192 SLCKKYVKTATDVL

-249 MNRYAGRWIR
+249 MSRYAGKWIR

-264 HPGEFA
+264 HPGESA
-270 KNERYTKAVQAFDII
+270 KNERYTKVVRAFDVI

-299 AAIASGDVTTVVSLL
+299 AAVVSKDVNTVVSLL

-323 RIDFLLRIFDKDAD
+323 RIDFLLRTFDKDAD
-337 RKAVIMGFASVAKDV
+337 RKTVIMGFASVAKDV

-391 NRTEAIPEDTMKMVI
+391 DKAETIPEDAMIMVI
-406 AVCENTLVNIYGNR
+406 AVCENALVNIYGSR
-420 EFLGKVYID
+420 AFLGKVYID
-429 KALKDYTVPFS
+429 KALRNYTVPFS

-461 NTKVIRPF
+461 SVKIIRPF
-469 IWWTNTKDDIIDV
+469 IWWTNTKNDIIDV

-491 DWNCLEHVSY
+491 NWDCLEHVSY
-501 SNLKSNRFGICHS
+501 SNLKSEKFGMYHS

-523 DGEGVAEFIDLDID
+523 DGEGAAEFIDLDID
-537 KALSAGARYAVFNVY
+537 KALGAGARYAVFNVY
-552 NFSDENFSKM
+552 NFSNELFSKM
-562 EHAAFGFMTRNDMKS
+562 EHAAFGFMTRENMES
-577 GKIFEPSTVKQRM
+577 GEIFESSTVKQRM

-609 VFVWCD
+609 VFIWCD

-656 LFIFNAKARSV
+656 LLMFNVKARGV

-672 DESDM
+672 DEADIRFGLDDNCDVKPSD
-677 LKQCIGDKYRL
+677 ID
-688 VIKGEWKEGIWDEME
+688 
-703 NGIRLNFKD
+703 
-712 EEMILRN
+712 
-719 KSNCLYDFNHQYYKV
+719 
-734 KDANLI
+734 
-740 VVIVMGVTEAI
+740 VIVGK
-751 NYLKMKKMDN
+751 YL
-761 DCKTVNPNGFGQ
+761 
-773 GIVYRNFDY
+773 
-782 TNKIL
+782 
-787 LA
+787 

>member
-1 MTICLNLSAATG
+1 MENSVFNIILRRKNRVFINDDDMLKSLSVAAG

-48 SREVVYDVLVNGLK
+48 NREVVYDALVNGLK
-62 EITGADRVY
+62 ELTGADKVY

-102 TLLPYEEKEE
+102 TLLPYEEKKEK
-112 RAPLFNT
+112 APLFNT
-119 AKVKVLE
+119 AKVKVLD

-151 VDDMIFVLNSAKVTL
+151 VDDMIFILNSAKVTL
-166 PDEIPYKENAACI
+166 PDEIPFKENAACV
-179 CRLLVDTG
+179 CRLFVDTG

-192 SLCKKYVKAATDVL
+192 SLCKKYVKTATDVL

-249 MNRYAGRWIR
+249 MSRYAGKWTR

-270 KNERYTKAVQAFDII
+270 KNERYTKVVRAFDVI

-299 AAIASGDVTTVVSLL
+299 AAVVSKDVNTVVSLL

-323 RIDFLLRIFDKDAD
+323 RIDFLLCTFDKDTD
-337 RKAVIMGFASVAKDV
+337 RKTVIMGFASVAKDV

-362 HFINKLDGSD
+362 HFINKLDGND

-391 NRTEAIPEDTMKMVI
+391 DKKETIPEDAMKMVI
-406 AVCENTLVNIYGNR
+406 AVCENALVNIYGNR

-429 KALKDYTVPFS
+429 EALKDYTVPFS
-440 LRSAGKTMTAVSRGS
+440 LRSAGKTMISVSRGS

-461 NTKVIRPF
+461 SAKIIRPF
-469 IWWTNTKDDIIDV
+469 IWWTNTKDNIIDV

-501 SNLKSNRFGICHS
+501 NNLESDRFGICHS
-514 GDITNGGPV
+514 GDIINGGSV
-523 DGEGVAEFIDLDID
+523 DGEGAAEFIDLDID

-552 NFSDENFSKM
+552 NFSNENFSKM

-577 GKIFEPSTVKQRM
+577 GEIFEPSTVKQRM

-641 TCKAMVDVKKPNLYD
+641 TCKTMVDVKKPNLYD
-656 LFIFNAKARSV
+656 LFTFNAKARGV

-672 DESDM
+672 DESD
-677 LKQCIGDKYRL
+677 I
-688 VIKGEWKEGIWDEME
+688 
-703 NGIRLNFKD
+703 NFGLD
-712 EEMILRN
+712 D
-719 KSNCLYDFNHQYYKV
+719 NCDV
-734 KDANLI
+734 KPSDI
-740 VVIVMGVTEAI
+740 DVIVGK
-751 NYLKMKKMDN
+751 YL
-761 DCKTVNPNGFGQ
+761 
-773 GIVYRNFDY
+773 
-782 TNKIL
+782 
-787 LA
+787 

>member
-1 MTICLNLSAATG
+1 MENSVFNIILRRKNRVFINDDDMLKSLSAAAG

-48 SREVVYDVLVNGLK
+48 NREVVYDALVNGLK
-62 EITGADRVY
+62 ELTGADKVY

-102 TLLPYEEKEE
+102 TLLPYEEKKE
-112 RAPLFNT
+112 RALLFNT
-119 AKVKVLE
+119 AKVKVLDV
-126 AGSFDDLNDI
+126 GSFDDLNDI

-151 VDDMIFVLNSAKVTL
+151 VDDMIFILNSTKVTL
-166 PDEIPYKENAACI
+166 PDEIPFKENAACV

-192 SLCKKYVKAATDVL
+192 SLCKKYVKTATDVL

-270 KNERYTKAVQAFDII
+270 KNERYTKVVRAFDVI

-299 AAIASGDVTTVVSLL
+299 AAVASGNVNTVVSML

-323 RIDFLLRIFDKDAD
+323 RIDFLLRTFDKDAD

-381 NLARSYYIKN
+381 NLARSYYVKN
-391 NRTEAIPEDTMKMVI
+391 DKTEAIPEDAMKMVI
-406 AVCENTLVNIYGNR
+406 AVCESALVNIYGNR
-420 EFLGKVYID
+420 KFLGKVYID
-429 KALKDYTVPFS
+429 EALKDYTVPFS
-440 LRSAGKTMTAVSRGS
+440 LRSAGKTMISVSRGS

-461 NTKVIRPF
+461 SAKIIRPF
-469 IWWTNTKDDIIDV
+469 IWWTNTKDNIIDV

-501 SNLKSNRFGICHS
+501 NNLESDRFGICHS
-514 GDITNGGPV
+514 GDIINGGPV
-523 DGEGVAEFIDLDID
+523 DGEGAAEFIDLDID

-552 NFSDENFSKM
+552 NFSNENFSKM

-577 GKIFEPSTVKQRM
+577 GEIFEPSTVKQRM
-590 DLASA
+590 DLESA

-615 MALTADHVRAGYGG
+615 MALTADHVRAGFGG

-656 LFIFNAKARSV
+656 LFTFNAKARGI

-672 DESDM
+672 DEADIRFGLDDNCDVKPSD
-677 LKQCIGDKYRL
+677 ID
-688 VIKGEWKEGIWDEME
+688 
-703 NGIRLNFKD
+703 
-712 EEMILRN
+712 
-719 KSNCLYDFNHQYYKV
+719 
-734 KDANLI
+734 
-740 VVIVMGVTEAI
+740 VIVGK
-751 NYLKMKKMDN
+751 YL
-761 DCKTVNPNGFGQ
+761 
-773 GIVYRNFDY
+773 
-782 TNKIL
+782 
-787 LA
+787 

>member
-1 MTICLNLSAATG
+1 MENSVFNIILRRKNRVFINDDDMLKSLSAAVG

-48 SREVVYDVLVNGLK
+48 NREVMYNTLVNGLK

-102 TLLPYEEKEE
+102 TLLPYEEKKE
-112 RAPLFNT
+112 RVPLFNV

-151 VDDMIFVLNSAKVTL
+151 VEDMIFILNSAKVTL
-166 PDEIPYKENAACI
+166 PDEIPFKENAACV

-192 SLCKKYVKAATDVL
+192 YLCRKYIKTATDVL

-225 RNLKRSERRII
+225 RNLKRGERRII

-249 MNRYAGRWIR
+249 MSRYAGRWIR

-270 KNERYTKAVQAFDII
+270 KNERYTKAVQAFGVI
-285 RNDGKIQSFAGKVD
+285 RNDGKIKSFAGRVD
-299 AAIASGDVTTVVSLL
+299 AAVASGDVNTVVSLL

-323 RIDFLLRIFDKDAD
+323 RIDFLLRTFDKDAD
-337 RKAVIMGFASVAKDV
+337 RKAVIMSFASVAKDV

-381 NLARSYYIKN
+381 NLARSYYVKN
-391 NRTEAIPEDTMKMVI
+391 NKTKTIPEDVMKMVI
-406 AVCENTLVNIYGNR
+406 AVCESTLVNIYGNR

-429 KALKDYTVPFS
+429 EALKNYTVPFS

-461 NTKVIRPF
+461 SAKIIRPF
-469 IWWTNTKDDIIDV
+469 IWWTNTKDNIIDV

-491 DWNCLEHVSY
+491 NWDCLEHVSY
-501 SNLKSNRFGICHS
+501 TNLKSSRFGICHS

-523 DGEGVAEFIDLDID
+523 DGEGVAEFIDLDIE
-537 KALSAGARYAVFNVY
+537 KALSAGARYAAFNVY

-577 GKIFEPSTVKQRM
+577 GEIFEPSTVKQRM

-595 TTTCIPVIFDLKER
+595 TTTCIPVIFDLRER
-609 VFVWCD
+609 VLIWCD

-656 LFIFNAKARSV
+656 LFTFNAKARGV

-672 DESDM
+672 DEADIRFGLDDNCDVKPSD
-677 LKQCIGDKYRL
+677 ID
-688 VIKGEWKEGIWDEME
+688 
-703 NGIRLNFKD
+703 
-712 EEMILRN
+712 
-719 KSNCLYDFNHQYYKV
+719 
-734 KDANLI
+734 
-740 VVIVMGVTEAI
+740 VIVGK
-751 NYLKMKKMDN
+751 YL
-761 DCKTVNPNGFGQ
+761 
-773 GIVYRNFDY
+773 
-782 TNKIL
+782 
-787 LA
+787 

>member
-1 MTICLNLSAATG
+1 MENSVFNIILRRKNRVFINDDDMLKSLSAAAG

-34 SEALFDKLVHMKAK
+34 SEALFDKLVHMKIK
-48 SREVVYDVLVNGLK
+48 SREVIYDALVSGLK
-62 EITGADRVY
+62 EITGADKVY

-102 TLLPYEEKEE
+102 TLLPYEEKNE
-112 RAPLFNT
+112 RTPLFNT
-119 AKVKVLE
+119 AKVKILD

-151 VDDMIFVLNSAKVTL
+151 VDDMIFILNSAKVTL
-166 PDEIPYKENAACI
+166 PDEIPFKENAACV

-192 SLCKKYVKAATDVL
+192 SLCKKYVKTATDVL

-225 RNLKRSERRII
+225 RNLKRNERRII

-249 MNRYAGRWIR
+249 MSRYAGRWIR

-270 KNERYTKAVQAFDII
+270 KNEHYTKVVQAFGII
-285 RNDGKIQSFAGKVD
+285 RNDGKIQSFAGRVD
-299 AAIASGDVTTVVSLL
+299 AAVASGDVNTVVSLL

-323 RIDFLLRIFDKDAD
+323 RIDFLLRTFNKDAD
-337 RKAVIMGFASVAKDV
+337 RKAVIMGFASIVKDV

-362 HFINKLDGSD
+362 HFINKLDGND
-372 DMRVFFPKG
+372 DIRVFFPKG
-381 NLARSYYIKN
+381 NLARSYYVKN
-391 NRTEAIPEDTMKMVI
+391 DKTEAIPEDAMKMVI
-406 AVCENTLVNIYGNR
+406 AVCESALINIYGNR

-429 KALKDYTVPFS
+429 EALKDYTVPFS
-440 LRSAGKTMTAVSRGS
+440 LRSAGKTMTVVSRGS

-461 NTKVIRPF
+461 SAKIIRPF

-501 SNLKSNRFGICHS
+501 SNLKSSRFGICHS

-523 DGEGVAEFIDLDID
+523 DGEGVAEFIDLDIE

-562 EHAAFGFMTRNDMKS
+562 EHAAFGFMTRSDMKS
-577 GKIFEPSTVKQRM
+577 GEIFEPSTVKQHM

-641 TCKAMVDVKKPNLYD
+641 TCKAMVDIKKPNLYD
-656 LFIFNAKARSV
+656 LFIFNAKARGV

-672 DESDM
+672 DEADIRFGLHDNCDVKPSD
-677 LKQCIGDKYRL
+677 ID
-688 VIKGEWKEGIWDEME
+688 
-703 NGIRLNFKD
+703 
-712 EEMILRN
+712 
-719 KSNCLYDFNHQYYKV
+719 
-734 KDANLI
+734 
-740 VVIVMGVTEAI
+740 VIVGK
-751 NYLKMKKMDN
+751 YL
-761 DCKTVNPNGFGQ
+761 
-773 GIVYRNFDY
+773 
-782 TNKIL
+782 
-787 LA
+787 

>member
-1 MTICLNLSAATG
+1 MENSVFSIILRRKNRVFINDDDMLKSLSAAAG

-48 SREVVYDVLVNGLK
+48 NREVVYDTLVNGLK
-62 EITGADRVY
+62 ELTGADKVY

-102 TLLPYEEKEE
+102 ILLPYEDKKE

-126 AGSFDDLNDI
+126 AGSFNDLNDI
-136 FNNLCASKTSLSKSD
+136 FNNLCASKTSLSKND
-151 VDDMIFVLNSAKVTL
+151 VDDMIFILNSVKVTL
-166 PDEIPYKENAACI
+166 PDEIPFKENAACV

-192 SLCKKYVKAATDVL
+192 SLCKKYVKTATDIL
-206 RLVTAM
+206 RLITAM
-212 SDGDVSLAENTKF
+212 SDGDVSLAESTKF

-270 KNERYTKAVQAFDII
+270 KNERYTKVVQAFGVI

-299 AAIASGDVTTVVSLL
+299 AAVASGDVNAVVSLL

-323 RIDFLLRIFDKDAD
+323 RIDFLLRTFDKDAD
-337 RKAVIMGFASVAKDV
+337 RKTVIMGFASVAKDV

-362 HFINKLDGSD
+362 HFINKLNGND

-381 NLARSYYIKN
+381 NLARSYYVKN
-391 NRTEAIPEDTMKMVI
+391 NKTETVSEDAMKMVI
-406 AVCENTLVNIYGNR
+406 AVCESALVNIYGNR
-420 EFLGKVYID
+420 KFLGKVYID
-429 KALKDYTVPFS
+429 EALKNYTVPFS

-461 NTKVIRPF
+461 SAKIIRPF
-469 IWWTNTKDDIIDV
+469 IWWTNTKDNIIDV
-482 DLSVAVFAD
+482 DLSIAVFAD

-501 SNLKSNRFGICHS
+501 SNLKSSRFGICHS

-523 DGEGVAEFIDLDID
+523 DGEGVAEFIDLDIE

-552 NFSDENFSKM
+552 NFSNENFSKM
-562 EHAAFGFMTRNDMKS
+562 EHAAFGFMTRNDMKI
-577 GKIFEPSTVKQRM
+577 GEIFEPSTVKQRM

-615 MALTADHVRAGYGG
+615 MALTVDHVRAGYGG

-641 TCKAMVDVKKPNLYD
+641 TCKAMVDIKKPNLYD
-656 LFIFNAKARSV
+656 LFTFNAKARGI

-672 DESDM
+672 DEADIRFGLDDNCNVKPSD
-677 LKQCIGDKYRL
+677 ID
-688 VIKGEWKEGIWDEME
+688 
-703 NGIRLNFKD
+703 
-712 EEMILRN
+712 
-719 KSNCLYDFNHQYYKV
+719 
-734 KDANLI
+734 
-740 VVIVMGVTEAI
+740 VIVGK
-751 NYLKMKKMDN
+751 YL
-761 DCKTVNPNGFGQ
+761 
-773 GIVYRNFDY
+773 
-782 TNKIL
+782 
-787 LA
+787 

>member
-1 MTICLNLSAATG
+1 MENSVFNIILRRKNRVFINDDDMLKSLSGAAS

-34 SEALFDKLVHMKAK
+34 SEALFDKLVHMKTK
-48 SREVVYDVLVNGLK
+48 NREVVYDALVNGLK

-71 NPMYPNFPES
+71 NPMYPNSPES

-102 TLLPYEEKEE
+102 TLLPYEEKKE
-112 RAPLFNT
+112 RAPLFNA

-136 FNNLCASKTSLSKSD
+136 FNNLCESKTSLSKSD
-151 VDDMIFVLNSAKVTL
+151 VDDMIFILNSAKVTL
-166 PDEIPYKENAACI
+166 PDEIPFKENAACI

-192 SLCKKYVKAATDVL
+192 SLCKKYVKTATDVL
-206 RLVTAM
+206 RLVTVM
-212 SDGDVSLAENTKF
+212 SDGDVSLAKNTKF

-270 KNERYTKAVQAFDII
+270 KNEHYTKVVQAFGII
-285 RNDGKIQSFAGKVD
+285 RNDGKIQSFAGRVD
-299 AAIASGDVTTVVSLL
+299 AAVASGDVNTVVSLL

-323 RIDFLLRIFDKDAD
+323 RIDFLLRTFDKDAD
-337 RKAVIMGFASVAKDV
+337 RKTVIMGFASVAKDV

-362 HFINKLDGSD
+362 HFINKLNGND

-381 NLARSYYIKN
+381 NLTRSYYVKN
-391 NRTEAIPEDTMKMVI
+391 NKTETVSEDAMKMVI
-406 AVCENTLVNIYGNR
+406 AVCESALVNIYGNR

-429 KALKDYTVPFS
+429 EGLKDYTVPFS

-461 NTKVIRPF
+461 SAKIIRPF

-482 DLSVAVFAD
+482 DLSVAVFTD

-501 SNLKSNRFGICHS
+501 SNLKSSRFGICHS

-523 DGEGVAEFIDLDID
+523 DGEGVAEFIDLDIE

-552 NFSDENFSKM
+552 NFSNENFSKM

-577 GKIFEPSTVKQRM
+577 GEIFESSMVKQRM

-615 MALTADHVRAGYGG
+615 MALTADHVRAGFGG

-656 LFIFNAKARSV
+656 LFTFNAKARGV

-672 DESDM
+672 DEADVRFGLNDNCDVKPSD
-677 LKQCIGDKYRL
+677 ID
-688 VIKGEWKEGIWDEME
+688 
-703 NGIRLNFKD
+703 
-712 EEMILRN
+712 
-719 KSNCLYDFNHQYYKV
+719 
-734 KDANLI
+734 
-740 VVIVMGVTEAI
+740 VIVGK
-751 NYLKMKKMDN
+751 YL
-761 DCKTVNPNGFGQ
+761 
-773 GIVYRNFDY
+773 
-782 TNKIL
+782 
-787 LA
+787 

>member
-1 MTICLNLSAATG
+1 MENSVFNIILRRKNRVFINDDDMLKSLSAAVG

-48 SREVVYDVLVNGLK
+48 NREVMYDALVNGLK
-62 EITGADRVY
+62 EITGADRAY

-102 TLLPYEEKEE
+102 TLLPYEEKKE
-112 RAPLFNT
+112 RVPLFNT

-136 FNNLCASKTSLSKSD
+136 FNNFCASKTSLSKSD
-151 VDDMIFVLNSAKVTL
+151 VDDMVFILNSAKVTL
-166 PDEIPYKENAACI
+166 PDEIPFKKNTACI

-192 SLCKKYVKAATDVL
+192 SLCKKYVKTATDVL

-270 KNERYTKAVQAFDII
+270 KNERYTKVVQAFGVI

-299 AAIASGDVTTVVSLL
+299 AAVASGDVNAVVSLL

-323 RIDFLLRIFDKDAD
+323 RIDFLLRTFDKDAD
-337 RKAVIMGFASVAKDV
+337 RKTVIMGFASVAKDV

-362 HFINKLDGSD
+362 HFINKLNGND

-381 NLARSYYIKN
+381 NLARSYYVKN
-391 NRTEAIPEDTMKMVI
+391 NKTETVSEDAMKMVI
-406 AVCENTLVNIYGNR
+406 AVCESALVNIYGNR

-429 KALKDYTVPFS
+429 EALKNYTVPFS

-461 NTKVIRPF
+461 SAKIIRPF
-469 IWWTNTKDDIIDV
+469 IWWTNTKDNTIDV
-482 DLSVAVFAD
+482 DLSIAVFAD

-501 SNLKSNRFGICHS
+501 SNLKSSRFGICHS

-523 DGEGVAEFIDLDID
+523 DGEGVAEFIDLDIE

-552 NFSDENFSKM
+552 NFSNEIFSKM
-562 EHAAFGFMTRNDMKS
+562 EHAAFGFMTRNDMKI
-577 GKIFEPSTVKQRM
+577 GEIFEPSTVKQRM

-641 TCKAMVDVKKPNLYD
+641 TCKAIVDVKKPNLYD
-656 LFIFNAKARSV
+656 LFTFNATARGV

-672 DESDM
+672 DEADIRFGLDDNCDVKPSD
-677 LKQCIGDKYRL
+677 ID
-688 VIKGEWKEGIWDEME
+688 
-703 NGIRLNFKD
+703 
-712 EEMILRN
+712 
-719 KSNCLYDFNHQYYKV
+719 
-734 KDANLI
+734 
-740 VVIVMGVTEAI
+740 VIVGK
-751 NYLKMKKMDN
+751 YL
-761 DCKTVNPNGFGQ
+761 
-773 GIVYRNFDY
+773 
-782 TNKIL
+782 
-787 LA
+787 

>member
-1 MTICLNLSAATG
+1 MENSVFNIILRRKNRVFINDDDMLKSLSGAAG

-48 SREVVYDVLVNGLK
+48 NREVVYDILVNGLK
-62 EITGADRVY
+62 ELTGADKVY

-81 VMEKDDF
+81 VMEKGDF

-102 TLLPYEEKEE
+102 TLLPYEEKKE
-112 RAPLFNT
+112 RVPLFNT

-136 FNNLCASKTSLSKSD
+136 FNNFCASKTSLSKSD
-151 VDDMIFVLNSAKVTL
+151 VDDMVFILNSAKVTL
-166 PDEIPYKENAACI
+166 PDEIPFKENTACI

-192 SLCKKYVKAATDVL
+192 SLCRKYIKTATDVL

-236 MNLLAGCGNAAED
+236 MNLLAGCGNVAEN

-270 KNERYTKAVQAFDII
+270 KNERYTKVVQAFGII
-285 RNDGKIQSFAGKVD
+285 RNDGKIQSFGGKVD

-323 RIDFLLRIFDKDAD
+323 RIDFLLRTFDKDAD
-337 RKAVIMGFASVAKDV
+337 KKAVIMGFASVAKDV

-391 NRTEAIPEDTMKMVI
+391 DKAETIPEDAMIMVI
-406 AVCENTLVNIYGNR
+406 AVCENALVNIYGSR
-420 EFLGKVYID
+420 AFLGKVYID
-429 KALKDYTVPFS
+429 KALRNYTVPFS

-461 NTKVIRPF
+461 SVKIIRPF
-469 IWWTNTKDDIIDV
+469 IWWTNTKNDIIDV

-491 DWNCLEHVSY
+491 NWDCLEHVSY
-501 SNLKSNRFGICHS
+501 SNLKSEKFGMYHS

-523 DGEGVAEFIDLDID
+523 DGEGAAEFIDLDID
-537 KALSAGARYAVFNVY
+537 KALGAGARYAVFNVY
-552 NFSDENFSKM
+552 NFSNELFSKM
-562 EHAAFGFMTRNDMKS
+562 EHAAFGFMTRENMES
-577 GKIFEPSTVKQRM
+577 GEIFEPSTVKQRM

-609 VFVWCD
+609 VFIWCD

-656 LFIFNAKARSV
+656 LFTFNATARGV

-672 DESDM
+672 DEADIRFGLDDNCDVKPSD
-677 LKQCIGDKYRL
+677 ID
-688 VIKGEWKEGIWDEME
+688 
-703 NGIRLNFKD
+703 
-712 EEMILRN
+712 
-719 KSNCLYDFNHQYYKV
+719 
-734 KDANLI
+734 
-740 VVIVMGVTEAI
+740 VIVGK
-751 NYLKMKKMDN
+751 YL
-761 DCKTVNPNGFGQ
+761 
-773 GIVYRNFDY
+773 
-782 TNKIL
+782 
-787 LA
+787 

>member
-1 MTICLNLSAATG
+1 MENSVFNIILRRKNRVFINDDDMLKSLSAAVG

-48 SREVVYDVLVNGLK
+48 NREVMYNTLVNGLK

-102 TLLPYEEKEE
+102 TLLPYEEKKE
-112 RAPLFNT
+112 RVPLFNV

-151 VDDMIFVLNSAKVTL
+151 VEDMIFILNSAKVTL
-166 PDEIPYKENAACI
+166 PDEIPFKENAACV

-192 SLCKKYVKAATDVL
+192 YLCRKYIKTATDVL

-225 RNLKRSERRII
+225 RNLKRGERRII
-236 MNLLAGCGNAAED
+236 MNLLAGCENTAED
-249 MNRYAGRWIR
+249 MSKYAGRWIR

-270 KNERYTKAVQAFDII
+270 KNERYTKAVQAFGVI
-285 RNDGKIQSFAGKVD
+285 RNDGKIKSFAGRVD
-299 AAIASGDVTTVVSLL
+299 AAVASGDVNTVVSLL
-314 KKRPGEFAR
+314 KKRPGEVAR
-323 RIDFLLRIFDKDAD
+323 RIDFLLRTFDKDAD
-337 RKAVIMGFASVAKDV
+337 RKAVIMSFASVAKDV

-381 NLARSYYIKN
+381 NLARSYYVKN
-391 NRTEAIPEDTMKMVI
+391 NKTKTIPEDVMKMVI
-406 AVCENTLVNIYGNR
+406 AVCESTLVNIYGNR

-429 KALKDYTVPFS
+429 EALKNYTVPFS

-461 NTKVIRPF
+461 SAKIIRPF
-469 IWWTNTKDDIIDV
+469 IWWTNTKDNIIDV

-491 DWNCLEHVSY
+491 NWDCLEHVSY
-501 SNLKSNRFGICHS
+501 TNLKSSRFGICHS

-523 DGEGVAEFIDLDID
+523 DGEGVAEFIDLDIK
-537 KALSAGARYAVFNVY
+537 KALSAGARYAAFNVY

-577 GKIFEPSTVKQRM
+577 GEIFEPSTVKQRM

-595 TTTCIPVIFDLKER
+595 TTTCIPVIFDLRER
-609 VFVWCD
+609 VLIWCD

-656 LFIFNAKARSV
+656 LFTFNAKARGV

-672 DESDM
+672 DEADIRFGLDDNCDVKPSD
-677 LKQCIGDKYRL
+677 ID
-688 VIKGEWKEGIWDEME
+688 
-703 NGIRLNFKD
+703 
-712 EEMILRN
+712 
-719 KSNCLYDFNHQYYKV
+719 
-734 KDANLI
+734 
-740 VVIVMGVTEAI
+740 VIVGK
-751 NYLKMKKMDN
+751 YL
-761 DCKTVNPNGFGQ
+761 
-773 GIVYRNFDY
+773 
-782 TNKIL
+782 
-787 LA
+787 

>member
-1 MTICLNLSAATG
+1 MENSVFSIILRRKNRVFINDDDMLKSLSAAAG

-48 SREVVYDVLVNGLK
+48 NREVVYDTLVNGLK
-62 EITGADRVY
+62 ELTGADKVY

-102 TLLPYEEKEE
+102 ILLPYEDKKE

-126 AGSFDDLNDI
+126 AGSFDGLNDI
-136 FNNLCASKTSLSKSD
+136 FNNLCASKTSLSKND
-151 VDDMIFVLNSAKVTL
+151 VDDMIFILNSAKVTL
-166 PDEIPYKENAACI
+166 PDEIPFKENTACI

-192 SLCKKYVKAATDVL
+192 SLCKKYVKTATDVL

-236 MNLLAGCGNAAED
+236 MNLLADCGNAAED

-270 KNERYTKAVQAFDII
+270 KNERYTKVVQAFDVI
-285 RNDGKIQSFAGKVD
+285 RNDGKIQSFAGRVD
-299 AAIASGDVTTVVSLL
+299 AAVASGDVNTVVSLL

-323 RIDFLLRIFDKDAD
+323 RIDFLLRTFDKDAD

-381 NLARSYYIKN
+381 NLARSYYVKN
-391 NRTEAIPEDTMKMVI
+391 DKTEAIPEDAMIMVI
-406 AVCENTLVNIYGNR
+406 AVCENALVNIYGSR
-420 EFLGKVYID
+420 AFLGKVYID
-429 KALKDYTVPFS
+429 KALRNYTVPFS
-440 LRSAGKTMTAVSRGS
+440 LRSVGKTMTAVSRGS

-461 NTKVIRPF
+461 SVKIIRPF
-469 IWWTNTKDDIIDV
+469 IWWTNTKNDIIDV

-491 DWNCLEHVSY
+491 NWDCLEHVSY
-501 SNLKSNRFGICHS
+501 SNLKSEKFGMYHS

-523 DGEGVAEFIDLDID
+523 DGEGAAEFIDLDID
-537 KALSAGARYAVFNVY
+537 KALGAGARYAVFNVY
-552 NFSDENFSKM
+552 NFSNEFFSKM
-562 EHAAFGFMTRNDMKS
+562 EHAAFGFMTRENMES
-577 GKIFEPSTVKQRM
+577 GEIFEPSTVKQRM

-609 VFVWCD
+609 VFIWCD

-656 LFIFNAKARSV
+656 LLMFNVKARGI
-667 ITDNP
+667 ITANP
-672 DESDM
+672 DEADIRFGLDDNCDVKPSD
-677 LKQCIGDKYRL
+677 ID
-688 VIKGEWKEGIWDEME
+688 
-703 NGIRLNFKD
+703 
-712 EEMILRN
+712 
-719 KSNCLYDFNHQYYKV
+719 
-734 KDANLI
+734 
-740 VVIVMGVTEAI
+740 VIVGK
-751 NYLKMKKMDN
+751 YL
-761 DCKTVNPNGFGQ
+761 
-773 GIVYRNFDY
+773 
-782 TNKIL
+782 
-787 LA
+787 

>member
-1 MTICLNLSAATG
+1 MENSVFNIILRRKNRVFINDDDMLKSLSAATG

-34 SEALFDKLVHMKAK
+34 SEALFDKLMHMKAK
-48 SREVVYDVLVNGLK
+48 NREVVYDVLVNGLK
-62 EITGADRVY
+62 EITGADKVY
-71 NPMYPNFPES
+71 NPMYPNFPKS
-81 VMEKDDF
+81 VMKKDDF

-151 VDDMIFVLNSAKVTL
+151 VEDMIFILNSAKVTL
-166 PDEIPYKENAACI
+166 PDEIPFKENTACI

-192 SLCKKYVKAATDVL
+192 SLCRKYIKTATDVL

-225 RNLKRSERRII
+225 RTLKRSERRII
-236 MNLLAGCGNAAED
+236 MNLLAGCGNASED

-270 KNERYTKAVQAFDII
+270 KNERYTKIVQAFGVI
-285 RNDGKIQSFAGKVD
+285 RNDGKIQSFGGKVD

-323 RIDFLLRIFDKDAD
+323 RIDFLLRTFDKDAD
-337 RKAVIMGFASVAKDV
+337 RKTVIMGFASVAKDV

-362 HFINKLDGSD
+362 HFINKLNGND

-381 NLARSYYIKN
+381 NLARSYYVKN
-391 NRTEAIPEDTMKMVI
+391 NKTEAIPEDTIKMVI
-406 AVCENTLVNIYGNR
+406 AVCENALVNIYGNR

-429 KALKDYTVPFS
+429 EVLKDYTVPFS

-461 NTKVIRPF
+461 SAKIIRPF

-501 SNLKSNRFGICHS
+501 SNLKSSRFGICHS

-552 NFSDENFSKM
+552 NFSNECFSKM
-562 EHAAFGFMTRNDMKS
+562 DHAAFGFMTRSDMKS
-577 GKIFEPSTVKQRM
+577 GEIFEPSTVKQRI

-609 VFVWCD
+609 VFIWCD

-656 LFIFNAKARSV
+656 LFIFNAKARGI

-672 DESDM
+672 DEADIRFGLDDNCDVKPSD
-677 LKQCIGDKYRL
+677 ID
-688 VIKGEWKEGIWDEME
+688 
-703 NGIRLNFKD
+703 
-712 EEMILRN
+712 
-719 KSNCLYDFNHQYYKV
+719 
-734 KDANLI
+734 
-740 VVIVMGVTEAI
+740 VIVGK
-751 NYLKMKKMDN
+751 YL
-761 DCKTVNPNGFGQ
+761 
-773 GIVYRNFDY
+773 
-782 TNKIL
+782 
-787 LA
+787 